1 MRKLF
6 IPLLLCSALE
16 ANEKNGFFIEAG
28 FETGLLEGTQ
38 TQEKNYT
45 TTQTTTKTTTNNYNY
60 LPLNSILQRATNL
73 FKDADISKLS
83 FSSLSP
89 VRASLDLSG
98 HLTIENFLPY
108 NLNNVKLSF
117 TDAQGNVI
125 DLGVIETLPKQSKIV
140 LSYQQFNETKQVFD
154 NIMEEQKKYYEK
166 EAERRKNKT
175 TSSVSE
181 TNREPSFT
189 FPTFEVLSTP
199 HSDPNTQRVFEA
211 LSKINTNLV
220 MKYSDTNNF
229 ESAKDKTEKFTAKTA
244 EEFTNLMLNMI
255 AVLDSQSWG
264 DAILN
269 APFEFTDNK
278 QSGECTNKGDS
289 NDNCVYPQKNGLVK
303 SNVDKKYVLDKQ
315 SIVNN
320 FRGKTDLDVSLL
332 NGAGVDGL
340 GSNTTPTNNDD
351 GKNYG
356 QLAVVA
362 SALNPQKLFGT
373 DYKTINLADLRA
385 ILHEFSHTK
394 GYTHNGNMTYQRVPV
409 VGSNGQQEKKDD
421 GALKD
426 SDGLPYNVCSLYGGQ
441 GQPSFPSNYPN
452 SIYHN
457 CADVPAGFLG
467 VTAAV
472 WQQLINQNALP
483 INFANLNSQTNYNLN
498 ATLNTQDMANS
509 VIGTIQK
516 TLTATSTTTT
526 TSYHHSKS
534 LQRFR
539 SPLLGI
545 NVKIGYQNY
554 FNDFIGLA
562 YYGIIKYNY
571 AKAANQKVQQ
581 LSYGGGIDL
590 LLDFITTY
598 SNKNSPTGIQTR
610 RNFSSSF
617 GIFGGL
623 RGLYNSYYALNKVK
637 GSGNLDAATGLNYRY
652 KHSKYSVGISIP
664 LIQRKA
670 SVISSGS
677 DYTNSFVFNE
687 GASHFKVF
695 FNYGWV
701 F

>member
-6 IPLLLCSALE
+6 IPLLLFSALE

-38 TQEKNYT
+38 TQEKRH
-45 TTQTTTKTTTNNYNY
+45 TTTKNTYGTYDY
-60 LPLNSILQRATNL
+60 LPTDTILKRAANL
-73 FKDADISKLS
+73 FTNAEAISKLK

-89 VRASLDLSG
+89 VRVLYMYNG
-98 HLTIENFLPY
+98 QLTIENFLPY
-108 NLNNVKLSF
+108 NLSNVKLSF
-117 TDAQGNVI
+117 KDAQGNVI
-125 DLGVIETLPKQSKIV
+125 DLGVIETIPKHSKIV
-140 LSYQQFNETKQVFD
+140 LPGEAFD
-154 NIMEEQKKYYEK
+154 SLK
-166 EAERRKNKT
+166 EAFDKIGLYTFFLPKIEA
-175 TSSVSE
+175 TSTSI
-181 TNREPSFT
+181 
-189 FPTFEVLSTP
+189 
-199 HSDPNTQRVFEA
+199 SDANTQRVFET
-211 LSKINTNLV
+211 LNKIKTNLV
-220 MKYSDTNNF
+220 VNYRNENKF
-229 ESAKDKTEKFTAKTA
+229 KDHENHWEAFTPQTA

-269 APFEFTDNK
+269 APFEFT
-278 QSGECTNKGDS
+278 NKGGGEECDTS
-289 NDNCVYPQKNGLVK
+289 KENDCVNPGTNGLVNSQNK
-303 SNVDKKYVLDKQ
+303 SYVLNKQ
-315 SIVNN
+315 DIVNK
-320 FRGKTDLDVSLL
+320 FRNKADLDVVVLKDS
-332 NGAGVDGL
+332 GVVGL
-340 GSNTTPTNNDD
+340 GSDITPSNNDD
-351 GKNYG
+351 GKHYG
-356 QLAVVA
+356 QLGVVA
-362 SALNPQKLFGT
+362 SALDPKKLFGN
-373 DYKTINLADLRA
+373 DLKTIKLEDLRT

-409 VGSNGQQEKKDD
+409 MKDGQVEKDNNGKP
-421 GALKD
+421 KD
-426 SDGLPYNVCSLYGGQ
+426 SDGLTYNVCSLYGGSN
-441 GQPSFPSNYPN
+441 QPAFPSNYPN

-483 INFANLNSQTNYNLN
+483 INYANLGSQTNYNLN
-498 ATLNTQDMANS
+498 ASLNTQDLANS
-509 VIGTIQK
+509 MLNTIQK
-516 TLTATSTTTT
+516 TFVTSSVTNHY
-526 TSYHHSKS
+526 SSS
-534 LQRFR
+534 ASQSFR
-539 SPLLGI
+539 SPILGV
-545 NVKIGYQNY
+545 NAKIGYQNY

-571 AKAANQKVQQ
+571 SKALNQKFQQ

-598 SNKNSPTGIQTR
+598 SNKNNPTGVQTK

-623 RGLYNSYYALNKVK
+623 RGLYNSYYVLNKVK
-637 GSGNLDAATGLNYRY
+637 GSGNLDVATGLNYRY

-670 SVISSGS
+670 SVVSSGS

>member
-6 IPLLLCSALE
+6 IPLLLFSALE

-38 TQEKNYT
+38 TQEKRH
-45 TTQTTTKTTTNNYNY
+45 TTTKNTYATYNY
-60 LPLNSILQRATNL
+60 LPTDAVLKRAANL
-73 FKDADISKLS
+73 FTDAKSISQLT

-89 VRASLDLSG
+89 VRASASMLNGS
-98 HLTIENFLPY
+98 LTIENFLPY
-108 NLNNVKLSF
+108 NLNNVKLSLK
-117 TDAQGNVI
+117 DAQGNTI
-125 DLGVIETLPKQSKIV
+125 DLGVIETIPKHSKIV
-140 LSYQQFNETKQVFD
+140 LPEKLFDGLKQIGPYIFQQIEVSSTQV
-154 NIMEEQKKYYEK
+154 
-166 EAERRKNKT
+166 
-175 TSSVSE
+175 
-181 TNREPSFT
+181 
-189 FPTFEVLSTP
+189 
-199 HSDPNTQRVFEA
+199 SDTNTQRVFET
-211 LSKINTNLV
+211 LNNIKTNLV
-220 MKYSDTNNF
+220 MKYLDNNPF
-229 ESAKDKTEKFTAKTA
+229 ANTCGNQNKNDCWQNFTPQTA

-269 APFEFTDNK
+269 APFEFTNK
-278 QSGECTNKGDS
+278 GGGGECDTSKENE
-289 NDNCVYPQKNGLVK
+289 CVNPGTNGLVNSQNK
-303 SNVDKKYVLDKQ
+303 SYVLNKQ
-315 SIVNN
+315 DIVNK
-320 FRGKTDLDVSLL
+320 FRNKADLDVVILKDS
-332 NGAGVDGL
+332 GVVGL
-340 GSNTTPTNNDD
+340 GSDITPSNNDD
-351 GKNYG
+351 GKHYG
-356 QLAVVA
+356 QLGVVA
-362 SALNPQKLFGT
+362 SALDPKKLFGN
-373 DYKTINLADLRA
+373 DLKTINLADLRT

-394 GYTHNGNMTYQRVPV
+394 GYTHNGNMTYQRVPT
-409 VGSNGQQEKKDD
+409 GQNENGKP
-421 GALKD
+421 KD
-426 SDGLPYNVCSLYGGQ
+426 SDGLPYNVCSLYGGSN
-441 GQPSFPSNYPN
+441 QPAFPSNYPN

-483 INFANLNSQTNYNLN
+483 INYANLGSQTNYNLN
-498 ATLNTQDMANS
+498 ASLNTQDLANS
-509 VIGTIQK
+509 MLGTIQK
-516 TLTATSTTTT
+516 TFVTSSVTNHY
-526 TSYHHSKS
+526 SSS
-534 LQRFR
+534 ASQSFR
-539 SPLLGI
+539 SPILGV
-545 NVKIGYQNY
+545 NAKIGYQNY

-571 AKAANQKVQQ
+571 SKALNQKFQQ

-598 SNKNSPTGIQTR
+598 SNKNSPIDIQTR

-623 RGLYNSYYALNKVK
+623 RGLYNSYYVLNKVK
-637 GSGNLDAATGLNYRY
+637 GSGNLDVATGLNYRY
-652 KHSKYSVGISIP
+652 KHSKYSVGISVP

-670 SVISSGS
+670 SVVSSGG

>member
-6 IPLLLCSALE
+6 IPLLLFSALE
-16 ANEKNGFFIEAG
+16 ANQKNGFFIEAG

-38 TQEKNYT
+38 TQEKRR
-45 TTQTTTKTTTNNYNY
+45 TTTKNTYATYNY
-60 LPLNSILQRATNL
+60 LPTDTILKRAANL
-73 FKDADISKLS
+73 FTDAKSISQLN

-89 VRASLDLSG
+89 VKVLYIG
-98 HLTIENFLPY
+98 GKLTMENFLPY
-108 NLNNVKLSF
+108 NLSNVKLSF

-125 DLGVIETLPKQSKIV
+125 DLGVIETIPKHSKIV
-140 LSYQQFNETKQVFD
+140 LPGEAFD
-154 NIMEEQKKYYEK
+154 SLK
-166 EAERRKNKT
+166 EAFDKIGPYTFFFPKFEAAST
-175 TSSVSE
+175 SVS
-181 TNREPSFT
+181 
-189 FPTFEVLSTP
+189 
-199 HSDPNTQRVFEA
+199 DANTQRVFET
-211 LSKINTNLV
+211 LNKIKTNLI
-220 MKYSDTNNF
+220 MKYSNENPNNF
-229 ESAKDKTEKFTAKTA
+229 NTCPYNNNGNTKNDCWQPFTPQTA

-255 AVLDSQSWG
+255 AVLDSQSWS

-269 APFEFTDNK
+269 APFEFTNSPTDCDNDPSK
-278 QSGECTNKGDS
+278 
-289 NDNCVYPQKNGLVK
+289 CVNPGTNGLVDSK
-303 SNVDKKYVLDKQ
+303 VDQQYVLNKQ
-315 SIVNN
+315 GIVNN
-320 FRGKTDLDVSLL
+320 FRKKIEID
-332 NGAGVDGL
+332 
-340 GSNTTPTNNDD
+340 
-351 GKNYG
+351 
-356 QLAVVA
+356 AVVLKNSGVVGLA
-362 SALNPQKLFGT
+362 NGYGNDGEYGTLGVEAYALEPTKLFGNNL
-373 DYKTINLADLRA
+373 KTINLADLRT
-385 ILHEFSHTK
+385 ILHEFSHAK
-394 GYTHNGNMTYQRVPV
+394 GYTHNGNMTYQRVPT
-409 VGSNGQQEKKDD
+409 GQNENGKP
-421 GALKD
+421 KD
-426 SDGLPYNVCSLYGGQ
+426 SDGLPYNVCSRFNGS
-441 GQPSFPSNYPN
+441 GQPAFPSNYPN

-483 INFANLNSQTNYNLN
+483 INYANLGSQTNYNLN
-498 ATLNTQDMANS
+498 ASLNTQDLANS
-509 VIGTIQK
+509 MLSTIQK
-516 TLTATSTTTT
+516 TFVTSSVTNHY
-526 TSYHHSKS
+526 SSS
-534 LQRFR
+534 ASQNFR
-539 SPLLGI
+539 SPILGV
-545 NVKIGYQNY
+545 NAKIGYQNY

-562 YYGIIKYNY
+562 YYGIVKYNY
-571 AKAANQKVQQ
+571 SKALNQKFQQ

-598 SNKNSPTGIQTR
+598 SNKNSPTGIQTK

-637 GSGNLDAATGLNYRY
+637 GSGNLDVATGLNYRY

>member
-38 TQEKNYT
+38 TQEKRH
-45 TTQTTTKTTTNNYNY
+45 TTTKNTYATYNY
-60 LPLNSILQRATNL
+60 LPTDAVLKRAANL
-73 FKDADISKLS
+73 FTDAKSISQLN

-89 VRASLDLSG
+89 VKVLYIG
-98 HLTIENFLPY
+98 GKLTIENFLPY
-108 NLNNVKLSF
+108 NLSNVKLSF
-117 TDAQGNVI
+117 TDAQGNMI
-125 DLGVIETLPKQSKIV
+125 DLGVIETIPKHSKIV
-140 LSYQQFNETKQVFD
+140 LPGEAFD
-154 NIMEEQKKYYEK
+154 SLK
-166 EAERRKNKT
+166 EAFDKIDPYTFFFPKFEA
-175 TSSVSE
+175 TSTSVS
-181 TNREPSFT
+181 
-189 FPTFEVLSTP
+189 
-199 HSDPNTQRVFEA
+199 DANTQRVFET
-211 LSKINTNLV
+211 LNKIKTNLI
-220 MKYSDTNNF
+220 MKYSNENPSNFNTCPYNNNGNT
-229 ESAKDKTEKFTAKTA
+229 KNDCWQPFTPQTA

-269 APFEFTDNK
+269 APFEFTNSSTDCDNDPSKCVNPGINGRVDSKVDQQYVLNK
-278 QSGECTNKGDS
+278 QG
-289 NDNCVYPQKNGLVK
+289 
-303 SNVDKKYVLDKQ
+303 
-315 SIVNN
+315 IVNN
-320 FRGKTDLDVSLL
+320 FRKKIEID
-332 NGAGVDGL
+332 
-340 GSNTTPTNNDD
+340 
-351 GKNYG
+351 
-356 QLAVVA
+356 AVVLKNSGVVGLA
-362 SALNPQKLFGT
+362 NGYGNDGEYGTLGVEAYALEPKKLFGNNL
-373 DYKTINLADLRA
+373 KTINLADLRT

-394 GYTHNGNMTYQRVPV
+394 GYGHNGNMTYQRVPT
-409 VGSNGQQEKKDD
+409 GQNENGKP
-421 GALKD
+421 KD
-426 SDGLPYNVCSLYGGQ
+426 SDGLPYNVCSLYGRQ
-441 GQPSFPSNYPN
+441 GQSAFPSNYPN

-498 ATLNTQDMANS
+498 ASLNTQDLANS
-509 VIGTIQK
+509 MLSTIQK
-516 TLTATSTTTT
+516 TFVTSSVTNHYF
-526 TSYHHSKS
+526 SSAS
-534 LQRFR
+534 QSFR
-539 SPLLGI
+539 SPILGV
-545 NVKIGYQNY
+545 NAKIGYQNY

-590 LLDFITTY
+590 LVDFITTY
-598 SNKNSPTGIQTR
+598 SNKNNPIDIQTR

-637 GSGNLDAATGLNYRY
+637 GSGNLDVATGLNYRY

-670 SVISSGS
+670 NIVSSNG

>member
-38 TQEKNYT
+38 TQEKRHA
-45 TTQTTTKTTTNNYNY
+45 TTKNTYATYNY
-60 LPLNSILQRATNL
+60 LPTDTILKRAANL
-73 FKDADISKLS
+73 FTDAKSISQLN

-89 VRASLDLSG
+89 VKVLYIG
-98 HLTIENFLPY
+98 GKLTIENFLPY
-108 NLNNVKLSF
+108 NLSNVKLSF
-117 TDAQGNVI
+117 TDAQGNII
-125 DLGVIETLPKQSKIV
+125 DLGVIETIPKHSKIV
-140 LSYQQFNETKQVFD
+140 LPGEAFD
-154 NIMEEQKKYYEK
+154 SLK
-166 EAERRKNKT
+166 EAFDKIGPYTFFLPKFEA
-175 TSSVSE
+175 TSTSVS
-181 TNREPSFT
+181 
-189 FPTFEVLSTP
+189 
-199 HSDPNTQRVFEA
+199 DANTQRVFET
-211 LSKINTNLV
+211 LNKIKTNLI
-220 MKYSDTNNF
+220 MKYSNENPSNFNTCPYNNNGNT
-229 ESAKDKTEKFTAKTA
+229 KNDCWQPFTPQTA

-269 APFEFTDNK
+269 APFEFTNSPTDCDNDPSK
-278 QSGECTNKGDS
+278 CVNPGINGRVDS
-289 NDNCVYPQKNGLVK
+289 K
-303 SNVDKKYVLDKQ
+303 VDQKYVLNKQ
-315 SIVNN
+315 GIVNN
-320 FRGKTDLDVSLL
+320 FRKKIEID
-332 NGAGVDGL
+332 
-340 GSNTTPTNNDD
+340 
-351 GKNYG
+351 
-356 QLAVVA
+356 AVVLKNSGVVGLA
-362 SALNPQKLFGT
+362 NGYGNDGEYGTLGVEAYALDPTKLFGNNL
-373 DYKTINLADLRA
+373 KTINLEDLRT

-394 GYTHNGNMTYQRVPV
+394 GYTHNGNMTYQRVPT
-409 VGSNGQQEKKDD
+409 GQNENGKP
-421 GALKD
+421 KD

-441 GQPSFPSNYPN
+441 GQSAFPSNYPN

-483 INFANLNSQTNYNLN
+483 INFANLGGQTNYNLN
-498 ATLNTQDMANS
+498 ASLNTQDLANS
-509 VIGTIQK
+509 MLSTIQK
-516 TLTATSTTTT
+516 TFVTSSVTNHY
-526 TSYHHSKS
+526 SSSASQNFKS
-534 LQRFR
+534 
-539 SPLLGI
+539 PILGV
-545 NVKIGYQNY
+545 NAKIGYQNY

-590 LLDFITTY
+590 LVDFITTY
-598 SNKNSPTGIQTR
+598 SNKNNPIDIQTR

-637 GSGNLDAATGLNYRY
+637 GSGNLDVATGLNYRY

-670 SVISSGS
+670 SIVSNNG
-677 DYTNSFVFNE
+677 DYTNSLVFNE

>member
-6 IPLLLCSALE
+6 TSFLLFSALE

-38 TQEKNYT
+38 TQEKRH
-45 TTQTTTKTTTNNYNY
+45 TTTKNTYATYNY
-60 LPLNSILQRATNL
+60 LPTDTILKRAANL
-73 FKDADISKLS
+73 FTDAKSISQLN

-89 VRASLDLSG
+89 VKVLYISG
-98 HLTIENFLPY
+98 KLTIENFLPY
-108 NLNNVKLSF
+108 NLSNVKLSF

-125 DLGVIETLPKQSKIV
+125 DLGVIETIPKHSKIV
-140 LSYQQFNETKQVFD
+140 LPGEAFD
-154 NIMEEQKKYYEK
+154 SLK
-166 EAERRKNKT
+166 EAFDKIDPYTFFFPKFEA
-175 TSSVSE
+175 TSTSVS
-181 TNREPSFT
+181 
-189 FPTFEVLSTP
+189 
-199 HSDPNTQRVFEA
+199 DANTQRVFET
-211 LSKINTNLV
+211 LNKIKTNLI
-220 MKYSDTNNF
+220 MKYSSENPNNF
-229 ESAKDKTEKFTAKTA
+229 NTCPYNNNGNTKNDCWQPFTPQTA

-269 APFEFTDNK
+269 APFEFTNSSTDCDNDPSKCVNPGINGRVDSKVDQQYVLNK
-278 QSGECTNKGDS
+278 QG
-289 NDNCVYPQKNGLVK
+289 
-303 SNVDKKYVLDKQ
+303 
-315 SIVNN
+315 IVNN
-320 FRGKTDLDVSLL
+320 FRKKIEID
-332 NGAGVDGL
+332 
-340 GSNTTPTNNDD
+340 
-351 GKNYG
+351 
-356 QLAVVA
+356 AVVLKNSGVVGLA
-362 SALNPQKLFGT
+362 NGYGNDGEYGTLGVEAYALEPTKLFGNNL
-373 DYKTINLADLRA
+373 KTINLEDLRT

-394 GYTHNGNMTYQRVPV
+394 GYTHNGNMTYQRVPT
-409 VGSNGQQEKKDD
+409 GQNENGKP
-421 GALKD
+421 KD

-441 GQPSFPSNYPN
+441 GQSAFPSNYPN

-483 INFANLNSQTNYNLN
+483 INFANLGSQTNYNLN
-498 ATLNTQDMANS
+498 ASLNTQDLANS
-509 VIGTIQK
+509 MLSTIQK
-516 TLTATSTTTT
+516 TFVTSSVTNHYF
-526 TSYHHSKS
+526 SSAS
-534 LQRFR
+534 QSFR
-539 SPLLGI
+539 SPILGV
-545 NVKIGYQNY
+545 NAKIGYQNY

-571 AKAANQKVQQ
+571 AKATNQKVQQ

-590 LLDFITTY
+590 LVDFITTY
-598 SNKNSPTGIQTR
+598 SNKNNPIDIQTR

-637 GSGNLDAATGLNYRY
+637 GSGNLDVATGLNYRY

-670 SVISSGS
+670 SIVSSNG

>member
-6 IPLLLCSALE
+6 IPLLLFSALE

-38 TQEKNYT
+38 TQEKRH
-45 TTQTTTKTTTNNYNY
+45 TTTKNTYATYSY
-60 LPLNSILQRATNL
+60 LPTDSVLKRAANL
-73 FKDADISKLS
+73 FTDAKSISQLN

-89 VRASLDLSG
+89 VKVLYIG
-98 HLTIENFLPY
+98 GKLTIENFLPY
-108 NLNNVKLSF
+108 NLSNVKLSF

-125 DLGVIETLPKQSKIV
+125 DLGVIETIPKHSKIV
-140 LSYQQFNETKQVFD
+140 LPGEAFD
-154 NIMEEQKKYYEK
+154 SLK
-166 EAERRKNKT
+166 EAFDKIGPYTFFLPKFEA
-175 TSSVSE
+175 TSTSI
-181 TNREPSFT
+181 
-189 FPTFEVLSTP
+189 
-199 HSDPNTQRVFEA
+199 SDTNTQRVFET
-211 LSKINTNLV
+211 LNKIKTNLV
-220 MKYSDTNNF
+220 VNYRNENKF
-229 ESAKDKTEKFTAKTA
+229 KDHENHWEAFTPQTA

-269 APFEFTDNK
+269 APFEFTNSSTDCDSDPSKCVNPGVNGVVNSQNKSYVLNK
-278 QSGECTNKGDS
+278 QD
-289 NDNCVYPQKNGLVK
+289 
-303 SNVDKKYVLDKQ
+303 
-315 SIVNN
+315 IVNK
-320 FRGKTDLDVSLL
+320 FRNKADLDVIVLKDS
-332 NGAGVDGL
+332 GVVGL
-340 GSNTTPTNNDD
+340 GSDITPSNNDD
-351 GKNYG
+351 GKHYG
-356 QLAVVA
+356 QLGVVA
-362 SALNPQKLFGT
+362 SALDPKKLFGNNL
-373 DYKTINLADLRA
+373 KTINLEDLRT

-394 GYTHNGNMTYQRVPV
+394 GYGHNGNMTYQRVPT
-409 VGSNGQQEKKDD
+409 GQNENGKP
-421 GALKD
+421 KD
-426 SDGLPYNVCSLYGGQ
+426 SDGLPYNVCSLYGGSN
-441 GQPSFPSNYPN
+441 QPAFPSNYPN

-483 INFANLNSQTNYNLN
+483 IDYANLSTQKNYNLN
-498 ATLNTQDMANS
+498 ASLNTQDLANS
-509 VIGTIQK
+509 MLSTIQK
-516 TLTATSTTTT
+516 TFVTSSVTNHYF
-526 TSYHHSKS
+526 SSAS
-534 LQRFR
+534 QSFR
-539 SPLLGI
+539 SPILGV
-545 NVKIGYQNY
+545 NAKIGYQNY

-562 YYGIIKYNY
+562 YYGIVKYNY
-571 AKAANQKVQQ
+571 SKALNQKVQQ

-598 SNKNSPTGIQTR
+598 SNKNSPIGIQTK

-623 RGLYNSYYALNKVK
+623 RGLYNSYYVLNKVK
-637 GSGNLDAATGLNYRY
+637 GSGNLDVATGLNYRY

-670 SVISSGS
+670 SVVSSGS

>member
-1 MRKLF
+1 MKKLF
-6 IPLLLCSALE
+6 IPLLLFSALE

-38 TQEKNYT
+38 TQEKRH
-45 TTQTTTKTTTNNYNY
+45 TTTKNTYATYSY
-60 LPLNSILQRATNL
+60 LPIDTILKRAANL
-73 FKDADISKLS
+73 FTDAKSISQLS

-89 VRASLDLSG
+89 VKVLYIG
-98 HLTIENFLPY
+98 GKLTIENFLPY
-108 NLNNVKLSF
+108 NLSNVKLSF

-125 DLGVIETLPKQSKIV
+125 DLGVIETIPKHSKIV
-140 LSYQQFNETKQVFD
+140 LPGEAFD
-154 NIMEEQKKYYEK
+154 SLK
-166 EAERRKNKT
+166 EAFDKIGPYTFFLPKFEA
-175 TSSVSE
+175 TSTSVS
-181 TNREPSFT
+181 
-189 FPTFEVLSTP
+189 
-199 HSDPNTQRVFEA
+199 DANTQRVFET
-211 LSKINTNLV
+211 LNKIKTNLI
-220 MKYSDTNNF
+220 MKYSNENPSNFNTCPYNNNGNI
-229 ESAKDKTEKFTAKTA
+229 KNDCWQNFTPQTA

-269 APFEFTDNK
+269 APFEFTNSPTDCDNDPSKCVNPGVNGRVDSKVDQQYVLNK
-278 QSGECTNKGDS
+278 QG
-289 NDNCVYPQKNGLVK
+289 
-303 SNVDKKYVLDKQ
+303 
-315 SIVNN
+315 IINN
-320 FRGKTDLDVSLL
+320 FRKKIEID
-332 NGAGVDGL
+332 
-340 GSNTTPTNNDD
+340 
-351 GKNYG
+351 
-356 QLAVVA
+356 AVVLKNSGVVGLA
-362 SALNPQKLFGT
+362 NGYGNDGEYGTLGVEAYALDPKKLFGN
-373 DYKTINLADLRA
+373 DLKTINLEDLRT

-394 GYTHNGNMTYQRVPV
+394 GYGHNGNMTYQRVPT
-409 VGSNGQQEKKDD
+409 GQNENGKP
-421 GALKD
+421 KD
-426 SDGLPYNVCSLYGGQ
+426 SDGLPYNVCSLYGGSNQ
-441 GQPSFPSNYPN
+441 STFPSNYPN

-483 INFANLNSQTNYNLN
+483 INYANLGSQTNYNLN
-498 ATLNTQDMANS
+498 ASLNTQDLANS
-509 VIGTIQK
+509 MLNTIQK
-516 TLTATSTTTT
+516 TFITSSVTNHYF
-526 TSYHHSKS
+526 SSAS
-534 LQRFR
+534 QSFR
-539 SPLLGI
+539 SPILGV
-545 NVKIGYQNY
+545 NAKIGYQNY

-571 AKAANQKVQQ
+571 SKALNQKFQQ

-590 LLDFITTY
+590 LVDFITTY

-610 RNFSSSF
+610 KNFSSSF

-623 RGLYNSYYALNKVK
+623 RGLYNSYYVLNKVK
-637 GSGNLDAATGLNYRY
+637 GSGNLDVATGLNYRY

-670 SVISSGS
+670 SVVSSGG

>member
-6 IPLLLCSALE
+6 IPLLLFSALE

-38 TQEKNYT
+38 TQEKRH
-45 TTQTTTKTTTNNYNY
+45 TTTKNTYATYNY
-60 LPLNSILQRATNL
+60 LPTDTILKRAANL
-73 FKDADISKLS
+73 FTDAKSISQLN

-89 VRASLDLSG
+89 VKVLYIG
-98 HLTIENFLPY
+98 GQLTIENFLPY

-125 DLGVIETLPKQSKIV
+125 DLGVIETIPKHSKIV
-140 LSYQQFNETKQVFD
+140 LPGEAFD
-154 NIMEEQKKYYEK
+154 SLK
-166 EAERRKNKT
+166 EAFDKIGPYTFFFPKFEA
-175 TSSVSE
+175 TSTSVSD
-181 TNREPSFT
+181 T
-189 FPTFEVLSTP
+189 
-199 HSDPNTQRVFEA
+199 NTQRVFET
-211 LSKINTNLV
+211 LNNIKTNLI
-220 MKYSDTNNF
+220 MKYSNENPSNFNTCPYNNNGNT
-229 ESAKDKTEKFTAKTA
+229 KNDCWQNFTPKTA

-269 APFEFTDNK
+269 APFEFTNSSTDCDNDPSK
-278 QSGECTNKGDS
+278 
-289 NDNCVYPQKNGLVK
+289 CVNPGTNGLVDSK
-303 SNVDKKYVLDKQ
+303 VDQQYVLNKQ
-315 SIVNN
+315 GIVNN
-320 FRGKTDLDVSLL
+320 FRKKIEID
-332 NGAGVDGL
+332 
-340 GSNTTPTNNDD
+340 
-351 GKNYG
+351 
-356 QLAVVA
+356 AVVLKNSGVVGLA
-362 SALNPQKLFGT
+362 NGYGNDGEYGTLGVEAYALEPQKLFS
-373 DYKTINLADLRA
+373 DNLKTINLADLRT

-394 GYTHNGNMTYQRVPV
+394 GYGHNGNMTYQRVPT
-409 VGSNGQQEKKDD
+409 GQNENGKP
-421 GALKD
+421 KD
-426 SDGLPYNVCSLYGGQ
+426 SDGLPYNVCSLYGKSN
-441 GQPSFPSNYPN
+441 QPAFPSNYPN

-498 ATLNTQDMANS
+498 ASLNTQDLANS
-509 VIGTIQK
+509 MLSTIQK
-516 TLTATSTTTT
+516 TFVTSSVTNHY
-526 TSYHHSKS
+526 SSS
-534 LQRFR
+534 ASQNFR
-539 SPLLGI
+539 SPILGV
-545 NVKIGYQNY
+545 NAKIGYQNY

-571 AKAANQKVQQ
+571 AKASSEKVQQ

-623 RGLYNSYYALNKVK
+623 RGLYNSYYVLNKVK
-637 GSGNLDAATGLNYRY
+637 GSGNLDVATGLNYRY

-670 SVISSGS
+670 SVVSSGG

>member
-38 TQEKNYT
+38 TQEKRH
-45 TTQTTTKTTTNNYNY
+45 TTTKNTYATYNY
-60 LPLNSILQRATNL
+60 LPTDTILKRAANL
-73 FKDADISKLS
+73 FTDAKSISQLK

-89 VRASLDLSG
+89 VRVLYMYNG
-98 HLTIENFLPY
+98 QLTIENFLPY
-108 NLNNVKLSF
+108 NLSNVKLSF

-125 DLGVIETLPKQSKIV
+125 DLGVIETIPKHSKIV
-140 LSYQQFNETKQVFD
+140 LPGDAFD
-154 NIMEEQKKYYEK
+154 SLK
-166 EAERRKNKT
+166 EAFDKIGPYTFFLPKFEA
-175 TSSVSE
+175 TSTSVS
-181 TNREPSFT
+181 
-189 FPTFEVLSTP
+189 
-199 HSDPNTQRVFEA
+199 DANTQRVFET
-211 LSKINTNLV
+211 LNKIKTNLI
-220 MKYSDTNNF
+220 MKYSSENPSNFNTCPYNNNGNT
-229 ESAKDKTEKFTAKTA
+229 KNDCWQPFTPQTA

-269 APFEFTDNK
+269 APFDFTNSSTDCDNDPSKCVNPGINGRVDSKVDQQYVLNK
-278 QSGECTNKGDS
+278 QG
-289 NDNCVYPQKNGLVK
+289 
-303 SNVDKKYVLDKQ
+303 
-315 SIVNN
+315 IVNN
-320 FRGKTDLDVSLL
+320 FRKKIEID
-332 NGAGVDGL
+332 
-340 GSNTTPTNNDD
+340 
-351 GKNYG
+351 
-356 QLAVVA
+356 AVVLKNSGVVGLA
-362 SALNPQKLFGT
+362 NGYGNDGEYGTLGVEAYALDPKKLFGNNL
-373 DYKTINLADLRA
+373 KTINLQDLRT

-394 GYTHNGNMTYQRVPV
+394 GYGHNGNMTYQRVPT
-409 VGSNGQQEKKDD
+409 GQNENGKP
-421 GALKD
+421 KD

-441 GQPSFPSNYPN
+441 GQSAFPSNYPN

-483 INFANLNSQTNYNLN
+483 INFANLGSQTNYNLN
-498 ATLNTQDMANS
+498 ASLNTQDLANS
-509 VIGTIQK
+509 MLNTIQK
-516 TLTATSTTTT
+516 TFVTSSVTNHYF
-526 TSYHHSKS
+526 SSAS
-534 LQRFR
+534 QNFR
-539 SPLLGI
+539 SPILGV
-545 NVKIGYQNY
+545 NAKIGYQNY

-590 LLDFITTY
+590 LVDFITTY
-598 SNKNSPTGIQTR
+598 SNKNSPIDIQTR

-637 GSGNLDAATGLNYRY
+637 GSGNLDVATGLNYRY

-670 SVISSGS
+670 SVVSSGG

>member
-6 IPLLLCSALE
+6 IPLLLFSALE

-38 TQEKNYT
+38 TQEKRH
-45 TTQTTTKTTTNNYNY
+45 TTTKNTYATYNY
-60 LPLNSILQRATNL
+60 LPTDTILKRAANL
-73 FKDADISKLS
+73 FTNAEAISKLK

-89 VRASLDLSG
+89 VRVLYMYNG
-98 HLTIENFLPY
+98 QLTIENFLPY
-108 NLNNVKLSF
+108 NLSNVKLSF

-125 DLGVIETLPKQSKIV
+125 DLGVIETIPKHSKIV
-140 LSYQQFNETKQVFD
+140 LPGEAFD
-154 NIMEEQKKYYEK
+154 SLKVDPYTLFLPKI
-166 EAERRKNKT
+166 EA
-175 TSSVSE
+175 TSTSVS
-181 TNREPSFT
+181 
-189 FPTFEVLSTP
+189 
-199 HSDPNTQRVFEA
+199 DANTQRVFET
-211 LSKINTNLV
+211 LNKIKTDLV
-220 MKYSDTNNF
+220 VNYRNENKF
-229 ESAKDKTEKFTAKTA
+229 KDHENHWEAFTPQTA

-269 APFEFTDNK
+269 APFDF
-278 QSGECTNKGDS
+278 TNKGGEECDTS
-289 NDNCVYPQKNGLVK
+289 KENECVNPGTNGRVN
-303 SNVDKKYVLDKQ
+303 SQNASYVLNKQ
-315 SIVNN
+315 DIVNK
-320 FRGKTDLDVSLL
+320 FRNKADLDVVVLKDS
-332 NGAGVDGL
+332 GVVGL
-340 GSNTTPTNNDD
+340 GSDITPSNNDD
-351 GKNYG
+351 GKHYG
-356 QLAVVA
+356 QLGVVA
-362 SALNPQKLFGT
+362 SALDPKKLFGNNL
-373 DYKTINLADLRA
+373 KTINLADLRT

-394 GYTHNGNMTYQRVPV
+394 GYGHNGNMTYQRVPT
-409 VGSNGQQEKKDD
+409 GQNENGKP
-421 GALKD
+421 KD

-441 GQPSFPSNYPN
+441 GQSAFPSNYPN

-483 INFANLNSQTNYNLN
+483 INFANLGSQTNYNLN
-498 ATLNTQDMANS
+498 ASLNTQDLANS
-509 VIGTIQK
+509 MLSTIQK
-516 TLTATSTTTT
+516 TFVTSSVTNHYFSS
-526 TSYHHSKS
+526 TS
-534 LQRFR
+534 QNFR
-539 SPLLGI
+539 SPILGV
-545 NVKIGYQNY
+545 NAKIGYQNY

-590 LLDFITTY
+590 LVDFITTY
-598 SNKNSPTGIQTR
+598 SNKNNPIDIQTR

-637 GSGNLDAATGLNYRY
+637 GSGNLDVATGLNYRY

-670 SVISSGS
+670 SIVSSNG

>member
-6 IPLLLCSALE
+6 TSFLLFSALE

-38 TQEKNYT
+38 TQE
-45 TTQTTTKTTTNNYNY
+45 QRRTTTKNTYATYNY
-60 LPLNSILQRATNL
+60 LPTDAVLKRAANL
-73 FKDADISKLS
+73 FTNAEAISKLK

-89 VRASLDLSG
+89 VRVLYMLNG
-98 HLTIENFLPY
+98 QLTIENFLPY
-108 NLNNVKLSF
+108 NLSNVKLSF

-125 DLGVIETLPKQSKIV
+125 DLGVIETIPKHSKIV
-140 LSYQQFNETKQVFD
+140 LPGEAFNSL
-154 NIMEEQKKYYEK
+154 K
-166 EAERRKNKT
+166 EAFDKIDPYTFFLPKIEA
-175 TSSVSE
+175 TSTSVS
-181 TNREPSFT
+181 
-189 FPTFEVLSTP
+189 
-199 HSDPNTQRVFEA
+199 DANTQRVFET
-211 LSKINTNLV
+211 LNKIKTDLV
-220 MKYSDTNNF
+220 VNYRNENKF
-229 ESAKDKTEKFTAKTA
+229 KDHENHWEAFTPQTA

-269 APFEFTDNK
+269 APFEFTNSSTDCDNDSSKCVNPGINGRVNSQNESYVLNK
-278 QSGECTNKGDS
+278 QD
-289 NDNCVYPQKNGLVK
+289 
-303 SNVDKKYVLDKQ
+303 
-315 SIVNN
+315 IVNK
-320 FRGKTDLDVSLL
+320 FRNKADLDVVVLKDS
-332 NGAGVDGL
+332 GVVGL
-340 GSNTTPTNNDD
+340 GSDITPSNNDD
-351 GKNYG
+351 GKHYG
-356 QLAVVA
+356 QLGVVA
-362 SALNPQKLFGT
+362 SALDPTKLFGN
-373 DYKTINLADLRA
+373 DLKTIKLEDLRT

-394 GYTHNGNMTYQRVPV
+394 GYGHNGNMTYQRVPT
-409 VGSNGQQEKKDD
+409 GQNENGKP
-421 GALKD
+421 KD

-441 GQPSFPSNYPN
+441 GQSAFPSNYPN

-483 INFANLNSQTNYNLN
+483 INFANLGSQTNYNLN
-498 ATLNTQDMANS
+498 ASLNTQDLANS
-509 VIGTIQK
+509 MLSTIQK
-516 TLTATSTTTT
+516 TFVTSSVTNHYFSS
-526 TSYHHSKS
+526 TS
-534 LQRFR
+534 QNFR
-539 SPLLGI
+539 SPILGV
-545 NVKIGYQNY
+545 NAKIGYQNY

-571 AKAANQKVQQ
+571 AKASSEKVQQ

-598 SNKNSPTGIQTR
+598 SNKNSPIDIQTR

-623 RGLYNSYYALNKVK
+623 RGLYNSYYVLNKVK
-637 GSGNLDAATGLNYRY
+637 GSGNLDVATGLNYRY

-670 SVISSGS
+670 SIVSSNG

>member
-6 IPLLLCSALE
+6 IPLLLFSALE

-38 TQEKNYT
+38 TQEKRH
-45 TTQTTTKTTTNNYNY
+45 TTTKNTYATYSY
-60 LPLNSILQRATNL
+60 LPTDSVLKRAANL
-73 FKDADISKLS
+73 FTDAKSISQLN

-89 VRASLDLSG
+89 VKVLYIG
-98 HLTIENFLPY
+98 GQLTIENFLPY
-108 NLNNVKLSF
+108 NLSNVKLSF

-125 DLGVIETLPKQSKIV
+125 DLGVIETIPKHSKIV
-140 LSYQQFNETKQVFD
+140 LPGEAFD
-154 NIMEEQKKYYEK
+154 SLK
-166 EAERRKNKT
+166 EAFDKIGPYTFFLPKFEA
-175 TSSVSE
+175 TSTSI
-181 TNREPSFT
+181 
-189 FPTFEVLSTP
+189 
-199 HSDPNTQRVFEA
+199 SDANTQRVFET
-211 LSKINTNLV
+211 LNNIKTNLI
-220 MKYSDTNNF
+220 MKYSNKNPSNFNTCPYNNNGNT
-229 ESAKDKTEKFTAKTA
+229 KNDCWQNFTPQTA

-269 APFEFTDNK
+269 APFEFTNKGGGGECDTSKENDCVNPGVNGRVDTKVDQQYILNK
-278 QSGECTNKGDS
+278 QG
-289 NDNCVYPQKNGLVK
+289 
-303 SNVDKKYVLDKQ
+303 
-315 SIVNN
+315 IINN
-320 FRGKTDLDVSLL
+320 FRKKIEID
-332 NGAGVDGL
+332 
-340 GSNTTPTNNDD
+340 
-351 GKNYG
+351 
-356 QLAVVA
+356 AVVLKNSGVVGLA
-362 SALNPQKLFGT
+362 NGYGNDGEYGTLGVEAYALEPKKLFGN
-373 DYKTINLADLRA
+373 DLKTINLEDLRT

-394 GYTHNGNMTYQRVPV
+394 GYGHNGNMTYQRVPT
-409 VGSNGQQEKKDD
+409 GQSENGKP
-421 GALKD
+421 KD
-426 SDGLPYNVCSLYGGQ
+426 SDGLPYNVCSLYGGSNQ
-441 GQPSFPSNYPN
+441 SAFPSNYPN

-483 INFANLNSQTNYNLN
+483 INYANLSAQTNYNLN
-498 ATLNTQDMANS
+498 ASLNTQDLANS
-509 VIGTIQK
+509 MLSTIQK
-516 TLTATSTTTT
+516 TFVTSSVTNHYF
-526 TSYHHSKS
+526 SSAS
-534 LQRFR
+534 QSFR
-539 SPLLGI
+539 SPILGV
-545 NVKIGYQNY
+545 NAKIGYQNY

-562 YYGIIKYNY
+562 YYGIVKYNY
-571 AKAANQKVQQ
+571 SKALNQKFQQ

-598 SNKNSPTGIQTR
+598 SNKNSPIGVQTR

-623 RGLYNSYYALNKVK
+623 RGLYNSYYVLNKVK
-637 GSGNLDAATGLNYRY
+637 GSGNLDVATGLNYRY

-670 SVISSGS
+670 SVVSSGS

>member
-6 IPLLLCSALE
+6 TSLLLFSALE

-38 TQEKNYT
+38 TQEKRH
-45 TTQTTTKTTTNNYNY
+45 TTTKNTYATYNY
-60 LPLNSILQRATNL
+60 LPTDAVLKRAANL
-73 FKDADISKLS
+73 FTDAKSISQLN

-89 VRASLDLSG
+89 VKVLYIG
-98 HLTIENFLPY
+98 GKLTIENFLPY
-108 NLNNVKLSF
+108 NLSNVKLSF

-125 DLGVIETLPKQSKIV
+125 DLGVIETIPKHSKIV
-140 LSYQQFNETKQVFD
+140 LPGEAFD
-154 NIMEEQKKYYEK
+154 SLK
-166 EAERRKNKT
+166 EAFDKIGPYTFFFPKFEA
-175 TSSVSE
+175 TSTSVS
-181 TNREPSFT
+181 
-189 FPTFEVLSTP
+189 
-199 HSDPNTQRVFEA
+199 DANTQRVFET
-211 LSKINTNLV
+211 LNKIKTNLI
-220 MKYSDTNNF
+220 MKYSNENPNNF
-229 ESAKDKTEKFTAKTA
+229 NTCPYNNNGNTKNDCWQPFTPQTA

-269 APFEFTDNK
+269 APFEFTNSSTDCDNDPSKCVNPGINGRVDSKVDQQYVLNK
-278 QSGECTNKGDS
+278 QG
-289 NDNCVYPQKNGLVK
+289 
-303 SNVDKKYVLDKQ
+303 
-315 SIVNN
+315 IVNN
-320 FRGKTDLDVSLL
+320 FRKKIEID
-332 NGAGVDGL
+332 
-340 GSNTTPTNNDD
+340 
-351 GKNYG
+351 
-356 QLAVVA
+356 AVVLKNSGVVGLA
-362 SALNPQKLFGT
+362 NGYGNDGEYGTLGVEAYALDPKKLFGNNL
-373 DYKTINLADLRA
+373 KTINLEDLRT

-394 GYTHNGNMTYQRVPV
+394 GYGHNGNMTYQRVPT
-409 VGSNGQQEKKDD
+409 GQNENGKP
-421 GALKD
+421 KD

-441 GQPSFPSNYPN
+441 GQSAFPSNYPN

-483 INFANLNSQTNYNLN
+483 INFANLGSQTNYNLN
-498 ATLNTQDMANS
+498 ASLNTQDLANS
-509 VIGTIQK
+509 MLSTIQK
-516 TLTATSTTTT
+516 TFVTSSVTNHYF
-526 TSYHHSKS
+526 SSAS
-534 LQRFR
+534 QSFR
-539 SPLLGI
+539 SPILGV
-545 NVKIGYQNY
+545 NAKIGYQNY

-590 LLDFITTY
+590 LVDFITTY
-598 SNKNSPTGIQTR
+598 SNKNNPIDIQTR

-637 GSGNLDAATGLNYRY
+637 GSGNLDVATGLNYRY

-670 SVISSGS
+670 SIVSSNG
-677 DYTNSFVFNE
+677 DYTNSLVFNE

>member
-1 MRKLF
+1 MKKLF
-6 IPLLLCSALE
+6 IPLLLFSTLE

-38 TQEKNYT
+38 TQEKRH
-45 TTQTTTKTTTNNYNY
+45 TTTKNTYATYNY
-60 LPLNSILQRATNL
+60 LPTDTILKRAANL
-73 FKDADISKLS
+73 FTDAKSISQLN

-89 VRASLDLSG
+89 VKVLYIG
-98 HLTIENFLPY
+98 GKLTIENFLPY
-108 NLNNVKLSF
+108 NLSNVKLSF

-125 DLGVIETLPKQSKIV
+125 DLGVIETIPKHSKIV
-140 LSYQQFNETKQVFD
+140 LPGEAFD
-154 NIMEEQKKYYEK
+154 SLK
-166 EAERRKNKT
+166 EAFDKIGPYTFFLPKFEA
-175 TSSVSE
+175 TSTSI
-181 TNREPSFT
+181 
-189 FPTFEVLSTP
+189 
-199 HSDPNTQRVFEA
+199 SDANTQRVFET
-211 LSKINTNLV
+211 LNKIKTNLI
-220 MKYSDTNNF
+220 MKYSNKNPNNF
-229 ESAKDKTEKFTAKTA
+229 NTCPYNNNGNTKNDCWQNFTPQTA

-269 APFEFTDNK
+269 APFEFTNSSTDCDNDSSKCVNPGVNGRVDSKVDQQYILNK
-278 QSGECTNKGDS
+278 QG
-289 NDNCVYPQKNGLVK
+289 
-303 SNVDKKYVLDKQ
+303 
-315 SIVNN
+315 IINN
-320 FRGKTDLDVSLL
+320 FRKKIEID
-332 NGAGVDGL
+332 
-340 GSNTTPTNNDD
+340 
-351 GKNYG
+351 
-356 QLAVVA
+356 AVVLKNSGVVGLA
-362 SALNPQKLFGT
+362 NGYGNDGEYGTLGVEAYALEPQKLFGNNL
-373 DYKTINLADLRA
+373 KTINLADLRT

-394 GYTHNGNMTYQRVPV
+394 GYGHNGNMTYQRVPV
-409 VGSNGQQEKKDD
+409 TKDGQVEKDNNGKP
-421 GALKD
+421 KD

-441 GQPSFPSNYPN
+441 GQSAFPSNYPN

-483 INFANLNSQTNYNLN
+483 IDYANLSAQTNYNLN
-498 ATLNTQDMANS
+498 ASLNTQDLANS
-509 VIGTIQK
+509 MLGTIQK
-516 TLTATSTTTT
+516 TFVTSSVTNHY
-526 TSYHHSKS
+526 SSS
-534 LQRFR
+534 ASQSFR
-539 SPLLGI
+539 SPILGV
-545 NVKIGYQNY
+545 NAKIGYQNY

-571 AKAANQKVQQ
+571 SKALNQKFQQ

-598 SNKNSPTGIQTR
+598 SNKNSPIGVQ

-623 RGLYNSYYALNKVK
+623 RGLYNSYYVLNKVK
-637 GSGNLDAATGLNYRY
+637 GSGNLDVATGLNYRY

-670 SVISSGS
+670 SVVSSGG

>member
-6 IPLLLCSALE
+6 IPLLLFSALE

-38 TQEKNYT
+38 TQEKRH
-45 TTQTTTKTTTNNYNY
+45 TTTKNTYATYNY
-60 LPLNSILQRATNL
+60 LPTDTILKRAANL
-73 FKDADISKLS
+73 FTDAKSISQLN

-89 VRASLDLSG
+89 VKVLYIG
-98 HLTIENFLPY
+98 GKLTIENFLPY
-108 NLNNVKLSF
+108 NLSNVKLSF
-117 TDAQGNVI
+117 TDAQGNTI
-125 DLGVIETLPKQSKIV
+125 DLGVIETIPKHSKIV
-140 LSYQQFNETKQVFD
+140 LPGEAFD
-154 NIMEEQKKYYEK
+154 SLK
-166 EAERRKNKT
+166 EAFDKIGPYTFFFPKFEA
-175 TSSVSE
+175 TSTSI
-181 TNREPSFT
+181 
-189 FPTFEVLSTP
+189 
-199 HSDPNTQRVFEA
+199 SDANTQRVFET
-211 LSKINTNLV
+211 LNKIKTNLV
-220 MKYSDTNNF
+220 MKYLDNNPF
-229 ESAKDKTEKFTAKTA
+229 ANTCGNQNKNDCWQNFTPQTA

-269 APFEFTDNK
+269 APFEFTNK
-278 QSGECTNKGDS
+278 GGGGECDTSKENE
-289 NDNCVYPQKNGLVK
+289 CVNPGTNGLVN
-303 SNVDKKYVLDKQ
+303 SQDAKKYVLKPQ
-315 SIVNN
+315 EIVDN
-320 FRGKTDLDVSLL
+320 FRSKTDL
-332 NGAGVDGL
+332 GVVVLKSSEVVGL
-340 GSNTTPTNNDD
+340 GSNITPSNNDD
-351 GKNYG
+351 GKHYG
-356 QLAVVA
+356 QLGVVA
-362 SALNPQKLFGT
+362 SALDPKKLFGN
-373 DYKTINLADLRA
+373 DLKTIKLEDLRT

-394 GYTHNGNMTYQRVPV
+394 GYTHNGNMTYQRVPT
-409 VGSNGQQEKKDD
+409 GQTENGKP
-421 GALKD
+421 KD
-426 SDGLPYNVCSLYGGQ
+426 SDGLPYNVCSRFNGSGQ
-441 GQPSFPSNYPN
+441 SAFPSNYPN

-483 INFANLNSQTNYNLN
+483 IDYANLNAQTNYNLN
-498 ATLNTQDMANS
+498 ASLNTQDLANS
-509 VIGTIQK
+509 MLSTIQK
-516 TLTATSTTTT
+516 TFVTSSVTNHYF
-526 TSYHHSKS
+526 SSAS
-534 LQRFR
+534 QSFR
-539 SPLLGI
+539 SPILGV
-545 NVKIGYQNY
+545 NAKIGYQNY

-562 YYGIIKYNY
+562 YYGIVKYNY
-571 AKAANQKVQQ
+571 SKALNQKFQQ

-598 SNKNSPTGIQTR
+598 SNKNSPTGIQTK

-623 RGLYNSYYALNKVK
+623 RGLYNSYYVLNKVK
-637 GSGNLDAATGLNYRY
+637 GSGNLDVATGLNYRY

>member
-6 IPLLLCSALE
+6 IPLLLFSALE

-38 TQEKNYT
+38 TQEKRH
-45 TTQTTTKTTTNNYNY
+45 TTTKNTYATYDY
-60 LPLNSILQRATNL
+60 LPTDTILKRAANL
-73 FKDADISKLS
+73 FTNAEAISKLK

-89 VRASLDLSG
+89 VRVLYMYNG
-98 HLTIENFLPY
+98 QLTIENFLPY

-117 TDAQGNVI
+117 KDAQGNTI
-125 DLGVIETLPKQSKIV
+125 DLGVIETIPKHSKIV
-140 LSYQQFNETKQVFD
+140 LPGEAFD
-154 NIMEEQKKYYEK
+154 SLKIDPYTLFLPKI
-166 EAERRKNKT
+166 EA
-175 TSSVSE
+175 TSTSI
-181 TNREPSFT
+181 
-189 FPTFEVLSTP
+189 
-199 HSDPNTQRVFEA
+199 SDTNTQRVFET
-211 LSKINTNLV
+211 LNKIKTDLV
-220 MKYSDTNNF
+220 VNYRNENKF
-229 ESAKDKTEKFTAKTA
+229 KDHENHWEAFTPQTA

-269 APFEFTDNK
+269 APFEFTNKGGGGECDTSKENDCVNPGTNGRVNSQNKSYVLNK
-278 QSGECTNKGDS
+278 QD
-289 NDNCVYPQKNGLVK
+289 
-303 SNVDKKYVLDKQ
+303 
-315 SIVNN
+315 IVNK
-320 FRGKTDLDVSLL
+320 FRNKADLDVVVLKDS
-332 NGAGVDGL
+332 GVVGL
-340 GSNTTPTNNDD
+340 GSDITPSNNDD
-351 GKNYG
+351 GKHYG
-356 QLAVVA
+356 QLGVVA
-362 SALNPQKLFGT
+362 SALDPKKLFGNNL
-373 DYKTINLADLRA
+373 KTINLEDLRT

-409 VGSNGQQEKKDD
+409 MKNGQVEKDNNGKP
-421 GALKD
+421 KD
-426 SDGLPYNVCSLYGGQ
+426 SDGLPYNVCSLYGGSNQ
-441 GQPSFPSNYPN
+441 SAFPSNYPN

-483 INFANLNSQTNYNLN
+483 INYANLSAQTNYNLN
-498 ATLNTQDMANS
+498 ASLNTQDLANS
-509 VIGTIQK
+509 MLSTIQK
-516 TLTATSTTTT
+516 TFVTSSVTNHYF
-526 TSYHHSKS
+526 SSAS
-534 LQRFR
+534 QSFR
-539 SPLLGI
+539 SPILGV
-545 NVKIGYQNY
+545 NAKIGYQNY

-562 YYGIIKYNY
+562 YYGIVKYNY
-571 AKAANQKVQQ
+571 SKALNQKVQQ

-598 SNKNSPTGIQTR
+598 SNKNSPIGVQTK

-623 RGLYNSYYALNKVK
+623 RGLYNSYYVLNKVK
-637 GSGNLDAATGLNYRY
+637 GSGNLDVATGLNYRY

>member
-6 IPLLLCSALE
+6 IPLLLFSALE

-38 TQEKNYT
+38 TQEKRH
-45 TTQTTTKTTTNNYNY
+45 TTTKNTYATYNY
-60 LPLNSILQRATNL
+60 LPTDTILKRAANL
-73 FKDADISKLS
+73 FTDAKSISQLN

-89 VRASLDLSG
+89 VKVLYIG
-98 HLTIENFLPY
+98 GQLTIENFLPY
-108 NLNNVKLSF
+108 NLSNVKLIF

-125 DLGVIETLPKQSKIV
+125 DLGVIETIPKHSKIV
-140 LSYQQFNETKQVFD
+140 LPGEAFD
-154 NIMEEQKKYYEK
+154 SLK
-166 EAERRKNKT
+166 EAFDKIGPYTFFLPKFEA
-175 TSSVSE
+175 TSTSI
-181 TNREPSFT
+181 
-189 FPTFEVLSTP
+189 
-199 HSDPNTQRVFEA
+199 SDANTQRVFET
-211 LSKINTNLV
+211 LNNIKTNLI
-220 MKYSDTNNF
+220 MKYSNENPSNFNTCPYNNNGNT
-229 ESAKDKTEKFTAKTA
+229 KNDCWQNFTPQTA

-269 APFEFTDNK
+269 APFEFTNSSTDCDSDPSKCVNPGVNGRVDSKVDQQYILNK
-278 QSGECTNKGDS
+278 QG
-289 NDNCVYPQKNGLVK
+289 
-303 SNVDKKYVLDKQ
+303 
-315 SIVNN
+315 IINN
-320 FRGKTDLDVSLL
+320 FRKKIEID
-332 NGAGVDGL
+332 
-340 GSNTTPTNNDD
+340 
-351 GKNYG
+351 
-356 QLAVVA
+356 AVVLKNSGVVGLA
-362 SALNPQKLFGT
+362 NGYGNDGEYGTLGVEAYALEPQKLFGN
-373 DYKTINLADLRA
+373 DLKTINLEDLRT

-409 VGSNGQQEKKDD
+409 TKDGQVENDNNGKP
-421 GALKD
+421 KD
-426 SDGLPYNVCSLYGGQ
+426 SDGLPYNVCSLYGKSD
-441 GQPSFPSNYPN
+441 QPAFPSNYPN

-483 INFANLNSQTNYNLN
+483 INYANLGSQTNYNLN
-498 ATLNTQDMANS
+498 ASLNTQDLANS
-509 VIGTIQK
+509 MLGTIQK
-516 TLTATSTTTT
+516 TFVTSSVTNHYF
-526 TSYHHSKS
+526 SSAS
-534 LQRFR
+534 QSFR
-539 SPLLGI
+539 SPILGV
-545 NVKIGYQNY
+545 NAKIGYQNY

-571 AKAANQKVQQ
+571 SKALNQKFQQ

-598 SNKNSPTGIQTR
+598 SNKNNPTGVQTR
-610 RNFSSSF
+610 KNFSSSF

-623 RGLYNSYYALNKVK
+623 RGLYNSYYVLNKVK
-637 GSGNLDAATGLNYRY
+637 GSGNLDVATGLNYRY

-670 SVISSGS
+670 SVVSSGS

-695 FNYGWV
+695 FNYGWI

>member
-6 IPLLLCSALE
+6 IPLLLFSALE
-16 ANEKNGFFIEAG
+16 SNEKNGFFIEAG

-38 TQEKNYT
+38 TQEKRH
-45 TTQTTTKTTTNNYNY
+45 TTTKNTYATYNY
-60 LPLNSILQRATNL
+60 LPTDTILKRAANL
-73 FKDADISKLS
+73 FTNTEAISKLK

-89 VRASLDLSG
+89 IRVLYMYNG
-98 HLTIENFLPY
+98 QLTIENFLPY
-108 NLNNVKLSF
+108 NLSNVKLSF

-125 DLGVIETLPKQSKIV
+125 DLGVIETIPKHSKIILPGEAFDSLKIDPYTLFLPKI
-140 LSYQQFNETKQVFD
+140 
-154 NIMEEQKKYYEK
+154 
-166 EAERRKNKT
+166 EA
-175 TSSVSE
+175 TSTSVS
-181 TNREPSFT
+181 
-189 FPTFEVLSTP
+189 
-199 HSDPNTQRVFEA
+199 DANTQRVFET
-211 LSKINTNLV
+211 LNKIKTNLV
-220 MKYSDTNNF
+220 VNYRNENKF
-229 ESAKDKTEKFTAKTA
+229 KDHENHWEAFTPQTA

-269 APFEFTDNK
+269 APFEFTNK
-278 QSGECTNKGDS
+278 GGGGECDTSKENE
-289 NDNCVYPQKNGLVK
+289 CVNPGTNGLVNSQNK
-303 SNVDKKYVLDKQ
+303 SYVLNKQ
-315 SIVNN
+315 DIVNK
-320 FRGKTDLDVSLL
+320 FRNKADLDVVVLKDS
-332 NGAGVDGL
+332 GVVGL
-340 GSNTTPTNNDD
+340 GSDITPSNNDD
-351 GKNYG
+351 GKHYG
-356 QLAVVA
+356 QLGVVA
-362 SALNPQKLFGT
+362 SALDPKKLFGN
-373 DYKTINLADLRA
+373 DLKTINLEDLRT

-394 GYTHNGNMTYQRVPV
+394 GYGHNGNMTYQRVPT
-409 VGSNGQQEKKDD
+409 GQNENGKP
-421 GALKD
+421 KD

-441 GQPSFPSNYPN
+441 GQSAFPSNYPN

-483 INFANLNSQTNYNLN
+483 IDYANLSAQTNYNLN
-498 ATLNTQDMANS
+498 ASLNTQDLANS
-509 VIGTIQK
+509 MLGTIQK
-516 TLTATSTTTT
+516 TFLTSSVTNHYTS
-526 TSYHHSKS
+526 SASQS
-534 LQRFR
+534 FR
-539 SPLLGI
+539 SPILGV
-545 NVKIGYQNY
+545 NAKIGYQNY

-571 AKAANQKVQQ
+571 AKAINQKVQQ
-581 LSYGGGIDL
+581 LSYGGGLDL

-598 SNKNSPTGIQTR
+598 SNKNSPIDIQTR

-623 RGLYNSYYALNKVK
+623 RGLYNSYYVLNKVK
-637 GSGNLDAATGLNYRY
+637 GSGNLDVATGLNYRY

-670 SVISSGS
+670 SVVSSGS

>member
-6 IPLLLCSALE
+6 IPLLLFSALE

-38 TQEKNYT
+38 TQE
-45 TTQTTTKTTTNNYNY
+45 QRHTTTKNTYATYNY
-60 LPLNSILQRATNL
+60 LPTDAVLKRAANL
-73 FKDADISKLS
+73 FTNAEAISKLK

-89 VRASLDLSG
+89 VRVLYMYNG
-98 HLTIENFLPY
+98 QLTIENFLPY

-117 TDAQGNVI
+117 TDAQGNII
-125 DLGVIETLPKQSKIV
+125 DLGVIETIPKHSKIV
-140 LSYQQFNETKQVFD
+140 LPGEAFD
-154 NIMEEQKKYYEK
+154 SLKKAFDKIDPYTFFFPKFE
-166 EAERRKNKT
+166 T
-175 TSSVSE
+175 TSTSI
-181 TNREPSFT
+181 
-189 FPTFEVLSTP
+189 
-199 HSDPNTQRVFEA
+199 SDANTQRVFET
-211 LSKINTNLV
+211 LNKIKTDLV
-220 MKYSDTNNF
+220 VNYRNENKF
-229 ESAKDKTEKFTAKTA
+229 KDHENHWEAFTPQTA

-269 APFEFTDNK
+269 APFDF
-278 QSGECTNKGDS
+278 TNKGGEECDTS
-289 NDNCVYPQKNGLVK
+289 KENECVNPGTNGRVN
-303 SNVDKKYVLDKQ
+303 SQNASYVLNKQ
-315 SIVNN
+315 DIVNK
-320 FRGKTDLDVSLL
+320 FRNKADLDVVVLKDS
-332 NGAGVDGL
+332 GVVGL
-340 GSNTTPTNNDD
+340 GSDITPSNNDD
-351 GKNYG
+351 GKHYG
-356 QLAVVA
+356 QLGVVA
-362 SALNPQKLFGT
+362 SALDPKKLFGNNL
-373 DYKTINLADLRA
+373 KTINLEDLRT

-394 GYTHNGNMTYQRVPV
+394 GYGHNGNMTYQRVPT
-409 VGSNGQQEKKDD
+409 GQNENGKP
-421 GALKD
+421 KD

-441 GQPSFPSNYPN
+441 GQSAFPSNYPN

-483 INFANLNSQTNYNLN
+483 INFANLGSQINYNLN
-498 ATLNTQDMANS
+498 ASLNTQDLANS
-509 VIGTIQK
+509 MLSTIQK
-516 TLTATSTTTT
+516 TFVTSSVTNHYF
-526 TSYHHSKS
+526 SSAS
-534 LQRFR
+534 QSFR
-539 SPLLGI
+539 SPILGV
-545 NVKIGYQNY
+545 NAKIGYQNY

-598 SNKNSPTGIQTR
+598 SNKNSPIDIQTR

-637 GSGNLDAATGLNYRY
+637 GSGNLDVATGLNYRY

-670 SVISSGS
+670 SIVSSNG

>member
-6 IPLLLCSALE
+6 IPLLLFSALE
-16 ANEKNGFFIEAG
+16 SNQKNGFFIEAG

-38 TQEKNYT
+38 TQEKRH
-45 TTQTTTKTTTNNYNY
+45 TTTKNTYATYDY
-60 LPLNSILQRATNL
+60 LPTDAVLKRAANL
-73 FKDADISKLS
+73 FTDAKSISQLN

-89 VRASLDLSG
+89 VKVLLIGDK
-98 HLTIENFLPY
+98 LTIENFLPY
-108 NLNNVKLSF
+108 NLSNVKLSF

-125 DLGVIETLPKQSKIV
+125 DLGVIETIPKHSKIV
-140 LSYQQFNETKQVFD
+140 LPWDAFD
-154 NIMEEQKKYYEK
+154 GLK
-166 EAERRKNKT
+166 EAFGKIDPYTFFLPKFEA
-175 TSSVSE
+175 TSTSVS
-181 TNREPSFT
+181 
-189 FPTFEVLSTP
+189 
-199 HSDPNTQRVFEA
+199 DANTQRVFET
-211 LSKINTNLV
+211 LNKIKTNLI
-220 MKYSDTNNF
+220 MKYSNEKPNNF
-229 ESAKDKTEKFTAKTA
+229 NTCPYNNNGNTKNDCWQPFTPQTA

-269 APFEFTDNK
+269 APFEFTNSSTDCDNNSSK
-278 QSGECTNKGDS
+278 CVNPGINGRVDS
-289 NDNCVYPQKNGLVK
+289 E
-303 SNVDKKYVLDKQ
+303 VDQKYVLNKQ
-315 SIVNN
+315 GIVNN
-320 FRGKTDLDVSLL
+320 FRKKIEID
-332 NGAGVDGL
+332 
-340 GSNTTPTNNDD
+340 
-351 GKNYG
+351 
-356 QLAVVA
+356 AVVLKNSGVVGLA
-362 SALNPQKLFGT
+362 NGYGNDGEYGTLGVEAYALEPQKLFGNNL
-373 DYKTINLADLRA
+373 KTINLEDLRT

-394 GYTHNGNMTYQRVPV
+394 GYGHNGNMTYQRVPT
-409 VGSNGQQEKKDD
+409 GQNENGKP
-421 GALKD
+421 KD

-441 GQPSFPSNYPN
+441 GQSAFPSNYPN

-483 INFANLNSQTNYNLN
+483 INFANLGSQTNYNLN
-498 ATLNTQDMANS
+498 TSLNTQDLANS
-509 VIGTIQK
+509 MLSTIQK
-516 TLTATSTTTT
+516 TFVTSSVTNHY
-526 TSYHHSKS
+526 SSS
-534 LQRFR
+534 ASQSFR
-539 SPLLGI
+539 SPILGV
-545 NVKIGYQNY
+545 NAKIGYQNY

-562 YYGIIKYNY
+562 YYGIVKYNY
-571 AKAANQKVQQ
+571 SKALNQKFQQ

-610 RNFSSSF
+610 KNFSSSF

-637 GSGNLDAATGLNYRY
+637 GSGNLDVATGLNYRY

>member
-6 IPLLLCSALE
+6 IPLLLFSALE

-38 TQEKNYT
+38 TQEKRH
-45 TTQTTTKTTTNNYNY
+45 TTTKNTYATYNY
-60 LPLNSILQRATNL
+60 LPTDAVLKRAANL
-73 FKDADISKLS
+73 FTDAKSISQLN

-89 VRASLDLSG
+89 VKVLYIG
-98 HLTIENFLPY
+98 GKLTIENFLPY
-108 NLNNVKLSF
+108 NLSNVKLSF

-125 DLGVIETLPKQSKIV
+125 DLGVIETIPKHSKIV
-140 LSYQQFNETKQVFD
+140 LPGEAFD
-154 NIMEEQKKYYEK
+154 SLK
-166 EAERRKNKT
+166 EAFDKIDPYTFFFPKFEA
-175 TSSVSE
+175 TSTSVS
-181 TNREPSFT
+181 
-189 FPTFEVLSTP
+189 
-199 HSDPNTQRVFEA
+199 DANTQRVFET
-211 LSKINTNLV
+211 LNKIKTNLI
-220 MKYSDTNNF
+220 MKYSNENPNNF
-229 ESAKDKTEKFTAKTA
+229 NTCPYNNNGNTKNDCWQPFTPQTA

-269 APFEFTDNK
+269 APFEFTNSSTDCDNDPSKCVNPGINGRVDSKVDQQYVLNK
-278 QSGECTNKGDS
+278 QG
-289 NDNCVYPQKNGLVK
+289 
-303 SNVDKKYVLDKQ
+303 
-315 SIVNN
+315 IVNN
-320 FRGKTDLDVSLL
+320 FRKKIEID
-332 NGAGVDGL
+332 
-340 GSNTTPTNNDD
+340 
-351 GKNYG
+351 
-356 QLAVVA
+356 AVVLKNSGVVGLA
-362 SALNPQKLFGT
+362 NGYGNDGEYGTLGVEAYALEPTKLFGNNL
-373 DYKTINLADLRA
+373 KTINLQDLRT

-394 GYTHNGNMTYQRVPV
+394 GYGHNGNMTYQRVPT
-409 VGSNGQQEKKDD
+409 GQNENGKP
-421 GALKD
+421 KD

-441 GQPSFPSNYPN
+441 GQSAFPSNYPN

-498 ATLNTQDMANS
+498 ASLNTQDLANS
-509 VIGTIQK
+509 MLSTIQK
-516 TLTATSTTTT
+516 TFVTSSVTNHYF
-526 TSYHHSKS
+526 SSAS
-534 LQRFR
+534 QSFR
-539 SPLLGI
+539 SPILGV
-545 NVKIGYQNY
+545 NAKIGYQNY

-590 LLDFITTY
+590 LVDFITTY

-637 GSGNLDAATGLNYRY
+637 GSGNLDVATGLNYRY

-670 SVISSGS
+670 SIVSSDG

>member
-38 TQEKNYT
+38 TQEKRH
-45 TTQTTTKTTTNNYNY
+45 TTTKNTYATYNY
-60 LPLNSILQRATNL
+60 LPTDAVLKRAANL
-73 FKDADISKLS
+73 FTDAKSISQLN

-89 VRASLDLSG
+89 VKVLYIG
-98 HLTIENFLPY
+98 GKLTIENFLPY

-117 TDAQGNVI
+117 TDAQGNII
-125 DLGVIETLPKQSKIV
+125 DLGVIETIPKHSKIV
-140 LSYQQFNETKQVFD
+140 LPGEAFD
-154 NIMEEQKKYYEK
+154 SLK
-166 EAERRKNKT
+166 EAFDKIDPYTFFFPKFEA
-175 TSSVSE
+175 TSTSVS
-181 TNREPSFT
+181 
-189 FPTFEVLSTP
+189 
-199 HSDPNTQRVFEA
+199 DANTQRVFET
-211 LSKINTNLV
+211 LNKIKTNLI
-220 MKYSDTNNF
+220 MKYSSENPSNFNTCPYNNNGNT
-229 ESAKDKTEKFTAKTA
+229 KNDCWQPFTPQTA

-269 APFEFTDNK
+269 APFDFTNSSTDCDNDPSKCVNPGINGRVDSKVDQQYVLNK
-278 QSGECTNKGDS
+278 QG
-289 NDNCVYPQKNGLVK
+289 
-303 SNVDKKYVLDKQ
+303 
-315 SIVNN
+315 IVNN
-320 FRGKTDLDVSLL
+320 FRKKIEID
-332 NGAGVDGL
+332 
-340 GSNTTPTNNDD
+340 
-351 GKNYG
+351 
-356 QLAVVA
+356 AVVLKNSGVVGLA
-362 SALNPQKLFGT
+362 NGYGNDGEYGTLGVEAYALEPTKLFGNNL
-373 DYKTINLADLRA
+373 KTINLADLRT

-394 GYTHNGNMTYQRVPV
+394 GYGHNGNMTYQRVPT
-409 VGSNGQQEKKDD
+409 GQNENGKP
-421 GALKD
+421 KD

-441 GQPSFPSNYPN
+441 GQSAFPSNYPN

-483 INFANLNSQTNYNLN
+483 INFANLGSQTNYNLN
-498 ATLNTQDMANS
+498 ASLNTQDLANS
-509 VIGTIQK
+509 MLSTIQK
-516 TLTATSTTTT
+516 TFVTSSVTNHYF
-526 TSYHHSKS
+526 SSAS
-534 LQRFR
+534 QNFR
-539 SPLLGI
+539 SPILGV
-545 NVKIGYQNY
+545 NTKIGYQNY

-590 LLDFITTY
+590 LVDFITTY
-598 SNKNSPTGIQTR
+598 SNKNNPIDIQTR

-623 RGLYNSYYALNKVK
+623 RGLYNSYYVLNKVK
-637 GSGNLDAATGLNYRY
+637 GSGNLDVATGLNYRY

-670 SVISSGS
+670 GIVSSNG
-677 DYTNSFVFNE
+677 DYTNSLVFNE

>member
-6 IPLLLCSALE
+6 IPLLLFSALE

-38 TQEKNYT
+38 TQEKRH
-45 TTQTTTKTTTNNYNY
+45 TTTKNTYATYNY
-60 LPLNSILQRATNL
+60 LPTDTILKRAANL
-73 FKDADISKLS
+73 FTNAEAISKLK

-89 VRASLDLSG
+89 VRVLYMYNG
-98 HLTIENFLPY
+98 QLTIENFLPY
-108 NLNNVKLSF
+108 NLSNVKLSF

-125 DLGVIETLPKQSKIV
+125 DLGVIETIPKHSKIV
-140 LSYQQFNETKQVFD
+140 LPGEAFNSLKVDPYTLFLPK
-154 NIMEEQKKYYEK
+154 I
-166 EAERRKNKT
+166 EA
-175 TSSVSE
+175 TSTSVS
-181 TNREPSFT
+181 
-189 FPTFEVLSTP
+189 
-199 HSDPNTQRVFEA
+199 DANTQRVFET
-211 LSKINTNLV
+211 LNKIKTDLV
-220 MKYSDTNNF
+220 VNYRNENKF
-229 ESAKDKTEKFTAKTA
+229 KDHENHWEAFTPQTA

-269 APFEFTDNK
+269 APFDF
-278 QSGECTNKGDS
+278 TNKGGEECDTS
-289 NDNCVYPQKNGLVK
+289 KENECVNPGTNGRVN
-303 SNVDKKYVLDKQ
+303 SQNASYVLNKQ
-315 SIVNN
+315 DIVNK
-320 FRGKTDLDVSLL
+320 FRNKADLDVVVLKDS
-332 NGAGVDGL
+332 GVVGL
-340 GSNTTPTNNDD
+340 GSDITPSNNDD
-351 GKNYG
+351 GKHYG
-356 QLAVVA
+356 QLGVVA
-362 SALNPQKLFGT
+362 SALDPKKLFGNNL
-373 DYKTINLADLRA
+373 KTINLEDLRT

-394 GYTHNGNMTYQRVPV
+394 GYTHNGNMTYQRVPT
-409 VGSNGQQEKKDD
+409 GQNENGKP
-421 GALKD
+421 KD

-441 GQPSFPSNYPN
+441 GQSAFPSNYPN

-483 INFANLNSQTNYNLN
+483 INFANLGSQTNYNLN
-498 ATLNTQDMANS
+498 ASLNTQDLANS
-509 VIGTIQK
+509 MLSTIQK
-516 TLTATSTTTT
+516 TFVTSSVTNHY
-526 TSYHHSKS
+526 SSS
-534 LQRFR
+534 ASQSFR
-539 SPLLGI
+539 SPILGV
-545 NVKIGYQNY
+545 NAKIGYQNY

-571 AKAANQKVQQ
+571 AKASSEKVQQ

-590 LLDFITTY
+590 LVDFITTY

-637 GSGNLDAATGLNYRY
+637 GSGNLDVATGLNYRY

-670 SVISSGS
+670 SIVSSNG

>member
-38 TQEKNYT
+38 TQEKRH
-45 TTQTTTKTTTNNYNY
+45 TTTKNTYATYNY
-60 LPLNSILQRATNL
+60 LPTDTILKRAANL
-73 FKDADISKLS
+73 FTDAKSISQLN

-89 VRASLDLSG
+89 VKVLYIG
-98 HLTIENFLPY
+98 GKLTIENFLPY
-108 NLNNVKLSF
+108 NLSNVKLSF

-125 DLGVIETLPKQSKIV
+125 DLGVIETIPKHSKIV
-140 LSYQQFNETKQVFD
+140 LPGEAFNSL
-154 NIMEEQKKYYEK
+154 K
-166 EAERRKNKT
+166 EAFDKIGPYTFFLPKFEA
-175 TSSVSE
+175 TSTSVS
-181 TNREPSFT
+181 
-189 FPTFEVLSTP
+189 
-199 HSDPNTQRVFEA
+199 DANTQRVFET
-211 LSKINTNLV
+211 LNKIKTNLI
-220 MKYSDTNNF
+220 MKYSSENPSNFNTCPYNNNGNT
-229 ESAKDKTEKFTAKTA
+229 KNDCWQPFTPQTA

-269 APFEFTDNK
+269 APFEFTNSPTDCDNDPSKCVNPGINGRVDSKVDQQYVLNK
-278 QSGECTNKGDS
+278 QG
-289 NDNCVYPQKNGLVK
+289 
-303 SNVDKKYVLDKQ
+303 
-315 SIVNN
+315 IVNN
-320 FRGKTDLDVSLL
+320 FRKKIEID
-332 NGAGVDGL
+332 
-340 GSNTTPTNNDD
+340 
-351 GKNYG
+351 
-356 QLAVVA
+356 AVVLKNSGVVGLA
-362 SALNPQKLFGT
+362 NGYGNDGEYGTLGVEAYALEPTKLFGNNL
-373 DYKTINLADLRA
+373 KTINLADLRT

-394 GYTHNGNMTYQRVPV
+394 GYGHNGNMTYQRVPT
-409 VGSNGQQEKKDD
+409 GQNENGKP
-421 GALKD
+421 KD
-426 SDGLPYNVCSLYGGQ
+426 SDGLPYNVCSLYGGSN
-441 GQPSFPSNYPN
+441 QPAFPSNYPN

-483 INFANLNSQTNYNLN
+483 INFANLDSQTNYNLN
-498 ATLNTQDMANS
+498 ASLNTQDLANS
-509 VIGTIQK
+509 MLSTIQK
-516 TLTATSTTTT
+516 TFVTSSVTNHYF
-526 TSYHHSKS
+526 SSAS
-534 LQRFR
+534 QNFR
-539 SPLLGI
+539 SPILGV
-545 NVKIGYQNY
+545 NAKIGYQNY

-598 SNKNSPTGIQTR
+598 SNKNSPIGIQTR

-670 SVISSGS
+670 RVVSSDG
-677 DYTNSFVFNE
+677 DYTNSLVFNE

>member
-38 TQEKNYT
+38 TQEKRH
-45 TTQTTTKTTTNNYNY
+45 TTTKNTYATYNY
-60 LPLNSILQRATNL
+60 LPTDTILKRAANL
-73 FKDADISKLS
+73 FTDAKSISQLN

-89 VRASLDLSG
+89 VKVLYIG
-98 HLTIENFLPY
+98 GKLTIENFLPY

-117 TDAQGNVI
+117 TDAQGNMI
-125 DLGVIETLPKQSKIV
+125 DLGVIETIPKHSKIV
-140 LSYQQFNETKQVFD
+140 LPGEAFD
-154 NIMEEQKKYYEK
+154 SLK
-166 EAERRKNKT
+166 EAFDKIDPYTFFLPKFEA
-175 TSSVSE
+175 TSTSVS
-181 TNREPSFT
+181 
-189 FPTFEVLSTP
+189 
-199 HSDPNTQRVFEA
+199 DANTQRVFET
-211 LSKINTNLV
+211 LNKIKTNLI
-220 MKYSDTNNF
+220 MKYSNENPSNFNTCPYNNNGNT
-229 ESAKDKTEKFTAKTA
+229 KNDCWQPFTPQTA

-269 APFEFTDNK
+269 APFEFTNSSTDCDNDPSKCVNPGINGRVDSKVDQQYVLNK
-278 QSGECTNKGDS
+278 QG
-289 NDNCVYPQKNGLVK
+289 
-303 SNVDKKYVLDKQ
+303 
-315 SIVNN
+315 IVNN
-320 FRGKTDLDVSLL
+320 FRKKIEID
-332 NGAGVDGL
+332 
-340 GSNTTPTNNDD
+340 
-351 GKNYG
+351 
-356 QLAVVA
+356 AVVLKNSGVVGLA
-362 SALNPQKLFGT
+362 NGYGNDGEYGTLGVEAYALDPTKLFGNNL
-373 DYKTINLADLRA
+373 KTINLEDLRT

-394 GYTHNGNMTYQRVPV
+394 GYGHNGNMTYQRVPT
-409 VGSNGQQEKKDD
+409 GQNENGKP
-421 GALKD
+421 KD

-441 GQPSFPSNYPN
+441 GQSAFPSNYPN

-483 INFANLNSQTNYNLN
+483 INFANLGSQTNYNLN
-498 ATLNTQDMANS
+498 ASLNTQDLANS
-509 VIGTIQK
+509 MLSTIQK
-516 TLTATSTTTT
+516 TFVTSSVTNHYF
-526 TSYHHSKS
+526 SSAS
-534 LQRFR
+534 QSFR
-539 SPLLGI
+539 SPILGV
-545 NVKIGYQNY
+545 NAKIGYQNY

-590 LLDFITTY
+590 LVDFITTY

-637 GSGNLDAATGLNYRY
+637 GSGNLDVATGLNYRY

-670 SVISSGS
+670 SIVSSDG

>member
-6 IPLLLCSALE
+6 IPLLLFSALE

-38 TQEKNYT
+38 TQEKRH
-45 TTQTTTKTTTNNYNY
+45 TTTKNTYATYNY
-60 LPLNSILQRATNL
+60 LPTDSVLKRAANL
-73 FKDADISKLS
+73 FTDAKSISQLN

-89 VRASLDLSG
+89 VKVLYIG
-98 HLTIENFLPY
+98 GKLTIENFLPY
-108 NLNNVKLSF
+108 NLSNVKLSF
-117 TDAQGNVI
+117 KDAQGNAI
-125 DLGVIETLPKQSKIV
+125 DLGVIETIPKHSKIV
-140 LSYQQFNETKQVFD
+140 LPGEAFD
-154 NIMEEQKKYYEK
+154 SLK
-166 EAERRKNKT
+166 EAFDKIGPYTFFLPKFEA
-175 TSSVSE
+175 TSTSI
-181 TNREPSFT
+181 
-189 FPTFEVLSTP
+189 
-199 HSDPNTQRVFEA
+199 SDANTQRVFET
-211 LSKINTNLV
+211 LNKIKTNLI
-220 MKYSDTNNF
+220 MKYSNENPSNFNTCPYNNNGNT
-229 ESAKDKTEKFTAKTA
+229 KNDCWQNFTPQTA

-269 APFEFTDNK
+269 APFEFTNSSTDCDSDPSKCVNPGVNGRVDTKVDQQYILNK
-278 QSGECTNKGDS
+278 QG
-289 NDNCVYPQKNGLVK
+289 
-303 SNVDKKYVLDKQ
+303 
-315 SIVNN
+315 IINN
-320 FRGKTDLDVSLL
+320 FRKKIEID
-332 NGAGVDGL
+332 
-340 GSNTTPTNNDD
+340 
-351 GKNYG
+351 
-356 QLAVVA
+356 AVVLKNSGVVGLA
-362 SALNPQKLFGT
+362 NGYGNDGEYGTLGVEAYALEPQKLFGNNL
-373 DYKTINLADLRA
+373 KTINLEDLRT

-394 GYTHNGNMTYQRVPV
+394 GYGHNGNMTYQRVPT
-409 VGSNGQQEKKDD
+409 GQNENGKP
-421 GALKD
+421 KD
-426 SDGLPYNVCSLYGGQ
+426 SDGLPYNVCSLYGGSN
-441 GQPSFPSNYPN
+441 QPAFPSNYPN

-483 INFANLNSQTNYNLN
+483 IDYANLSAQKNYNLN
-498 ATLNTQDMANS
+498 ASLNTQDLANS
-509 VIGTIQK
+509 MLSTIQK
-516 TLTATSTTTT
+516 TFVTSSVTNHYF
-526 TSYHHSKS
+526 SSAS
-534 LQRFR
+534 QSFR
-539 SPLLGI
+539 SPILGV
-545 NVKIGYQNY
+545 NAKIGYQNY

-571 AKAANQKVQQ
+571 SKALNQKVQQ

-598 SNKNSPTGIQTR
+598 SNKNSPIGIQTK

-623 RGLYNSYYALNKVK
+623 RGLYNSYYVLNKVK
-637 GSGNLDAATGLNYRY
+637 GSGNLDVATGLNYRY

-670 SVISSGS
+670 SVVSSGS

>member
-6 IPLLLCSALE
+6 IPLLLFSVLE

-38 TQEKNYT
+38 TQEKRH
-45 TTQTTTKTTTNNYNY
+45 TTTKNTYATYNY
-60 LPLNSILQRATNL
+60 LPTDTILKRAANL
-73 FKDADISKLS
+73 FTNAEAISKLK

-89 VRASLDLSG
+89 VRVSYMYNG
-98 HLTIENFLPY
+98 QLTIENFLPY
-108 NLNNVKLSF
+108 NLSNVKLSF

-125 DLGVIETLPKQSKIV
+125 DLGVIETIPKHSKIV
-140 LSYQQFNETKQVFD
+140 LPGEAFDSLKEVFD
-154 NIMEEQKKYYEK
+154 KIDPYTFFLPKI
-166 EAERRKNKT
+166 EA
-175 TSSVSE
+175 TSTSVS
-181 TNREPSFT
+181 
-189 FPTFEVLSTP
+189 
-199 HSDPNTQRVFEA
+199 DANTQRVFET
-211 LSKINTNLV
+211 LNKIKTNLV
-220 MKYSDTNNF
+220 VNYRNENKF
-229 ESAKDKTEKFTAKTA
+229 KDHENHWEAFTPQTA

-269 APFEFTDNK
+269 APFEFTNK
-278 QSGECTNKGDS
+278 GGGGECDTSKE
-289 NDNCVYPQKNGLVK
+289 NDCVNPGTNGLVN
-303 SNVDKKYVLDKQ
+303 SQNQQYVLNKQ
-315 SIVNN
+315 DIVNK
-320 FRGKTDLDVSLL
+320 FRNKADLDVVILKDS
-332 NGAGVDGL
+332 GVVGL
-340 GSNTTPTNNDD
+340 GSDITPSNNDD
-351 GKNYG
+351 GKHYG
-356 QLAVVA
+356 QLGVVA
-362 SALNPQKLFGT
+362 SALDPKKLFS
-373 DYKTINLADLRA
+373 DNLKTINLEDLRT

-394 GYTHNGNMTYQRVPV
+394 GYTHNGNMTYQRVPT
-409 VGSNGQQEKKDD
+409 GQNENGKP
-421 GALKD
+421 KD
-426 SDGLPYNVCSLYGGQ
+426 SDGLPYNVCSRFNGS
-441 GQPSFPSNYPN
+441 GQPTFPSNYPN

-483 INFANLNSQTNYNLN
+483 INYANLGSQTNYNLN
-498 ATLNTQDMANS
+498 ASLNTQDLANS
-509 VIGTIQK
+509 MLSTIQK
-516 TLTATSTTTT
+516 TFLTSSVTNHYSSSASQ
-526 TSYHHSKS
+526 S
-534 LQRFR
+534 FR
-539 SPLLGI
+539 SPILGV
-545 NVKIGYQNY
+545 NAKIGYQNY

-571 AKAANQKVQQ
+571 AKASSEKVQQ

-598 SNKNSPTGIQTR
+598 SNKNNPIDIQTK

-637 GSGNLDAATGLNYRY
+637 GSGNLDATTGLNYRY

-670 SVISSGS
+670 SVISSG
-677 DYTNSFVFNE
+677 DGYTNSLVFNE

>member
-38 TQEKNYT
+38 TQEKRH
-45 TTQTTTKTTTNNYNY
+45 TTTKNTYTTYNY
-60 LPLNSILQRATNL
+60 LPTDAVLKRAANL
-73 FKDADISKLS
+73 FTDAKSISQLN

-89 VRASLDLSG
+89 VKVLYIG
-98 HLTIENFLPY
+98 GKLTIENFLPY
-108 NLNNVKLSF
+108 NLSNVKLSF

-125 DLGVIETLPKQSKIV
+125 DLGVIETIPKHSKIV
-140 LSYQQFNETKQVFD
+140 LPGDAFD
-154 NIMEEQKKYYEK
+154 SLK
-166 EAERRKNKT
+166 EAFDKIGPYTFFLPKFEA
-175 TSSVSE
+175 TSTSVS
-181 TNREPSFT
+181 
-189 FPTFEVLSTP
+189 
-199 HSDPNTQRVFEA
+199 DANTQRVFET
-211 LSKINTNLV
+211 LNKIKTNLI
-220 MKYSDTNNF
+220 MKYSSENPSNFNTCPYNNNGNT
-229 ESAKDKTEKFTAKTA
+229 KNDCWQPFTPQTA

-269 APFEFTDNK
+269 APFEFTNSPTDCDNDLSKCVNPGINGRVDSKVDQQYVLNK
-278 QSGECTNKGDS
+278 QG
-289 NDNCVYPQKNGLVK
+289 
-303 SNVDKKYVLDKQ
+303 
-315 SIVNN
+315 IVNN
-320 FRGKTDLDVSLL
+320 FRKKIEID
-332 NGAGVDGL
+332 
-340 GSNTTPTNNDD
+340 
-351 GKNYG
+351 
-356 QLAVVA
+356 AVVLKDSGVVGLA
-362 SALNPQKLFGT
+362 NGYGNDGEYGTLGVEAYALDPTKLFGNNL
-373 DYKTINLADLRA
+373 KTINLADLRT

-394 GYTHNGNMTYQRVPV
+394 GYTHNGNMTYQRVPT
-409 VGSNGQQEKKDD
+409 GQNENGKP
-421 GALKD
+421 KD

-441 GQPSFPSNYPN
+441 GQSAFPSNYPN

-483 INFANLNSQTNYNLN
+483 INFANLGSQTNYNLN
-498 ATLNTQDMANS
+498 ASLNTQDLANS
-509 VIGTIQK
+509 MLSTIQK
-516 TLTATSTTTT
+516 TFVTSSVTNHYF
-526 TSYHHSKS
+526 SSAS
-534 LQRFR
+534 QSFR
-539 SPLLGI
+539 SPILGV
-545 NVKIGYQNY
+545 NAKIGYQNY

-590 LLDFITTY
+590 LVDFITTY
-598 SNKNSPTGIQTR
+598 SNKNNPIDIQTR

-637 GSGNLDAATGLNYRY
+637 GSGNLDVATGLNYRY

-670 SVISSGS
+670 SIVSSNG
-677 DYTNSFVFNE
+677 DYTNSLVFNE

>member
-6 IPLLLCSALE
+6 IPLLLFSALE

-38 TQEKNYT
+38 TQEKRH
-45 TTQTTTKTTTNNYNY
+45 TTTKNTYATYNY
-60 LPLNSILQRATNL
+60 LPTDSVLKRAANL
-73 FKDADISKLS
+73 FTDAKSISQLT

-89 VRASLDLSG
+89 IKVLYIG
-98 HLTIENFLPY
+98 GKLTIENFLPY
-108 NLNNVKLSF
+108 NLSNVKLSF
-117 TDAQGNVI
+117 KDAQGNTI
-125 DLGVIETLPKQSKIV
+125 DLGVIETIPKHSKMVLPG
-140 LSYQQFNETKQVFD
+140 EAFD
-154 NIMEEQKKYYEK
+154 SLK
-166 EAERRKNKT
+166 EAFDKIGPYTFFFPKFET
-175 TSSVSE
+175 TSTSI
-181 TNREPSFT
+181 
-189 FPTFEVLSTP
+189 
-199 HSDPNTQRVFEA
+199 SDTNTQRVFET
-211 LSKINTNLV
+211 LNKIKTNLI
-220 MKYSDTNNF
+220 MKYSNENPSNFNTCPYNNNGNT
-229 ESAKDKTEKFTAKTA
+229 KNDCWQNFTPQTA

-269 APFEFTDNK
+269 APFEFTNSSTDCDSDPSKCVNPGVNGRVDTKVDQQYILNK
-278 QSGECTNKGDS
+278 QG
-289 NDNCVYPQKNGLVK
+289 
-303 SNVDKKYVLDKQ
+303 
-315 SIVNN
+315 IINN
-320 FRGKTDLDVSLL
+320 FRKKIEID
-332 NGAGVDGL
+332 
-340 GSNTTPTNNDD
+340 
-351 GKNYG
+351 
-356 QLAVVA
+356 AVVLKNSGVVGLA
-362 SALNPQKLFGT
+362 NGYGNDGEYGTLGVEAYALEPQKLFGN
-373 DYKTINLADLRA
+373 DLKTINLADLRT

-394 GYTHNGNMTYQRVPV
+394 GYTHNGNMTYQRVPT
-409 VGSNGQQEKKDD
+409 GQNENGKP
-421 GALKD
+421 KD
-426 SDGLPYNVCSLYGGQ
+426 SDGLPYNVCSLYGGSNQ
-441 GQPSFPSNYPN
+441 SAFPSNYPN

-483 INFANLNSQTNYNLN
+483 IDYANLSAQTNYNLN
-498 ATLNTQDMANS
+498 ASLNTQDLANS
-509 VIGTIQK
+509 MLGTIQK
-516 TLTATSTTTT
+516 TFVTSSVTNHYF
-526 TSYHHSKS
+526 SSAS
-534 LQRFR
+534 QSFR
-539 SPLLGI
+539 SPILGV
-545 NVKIGYQNY
+545 NAKIGYQNY

-571 AKAANQKVQQ
+571 SKALNQKFQQ

-598 SNKNSPTGIQTR
+598 SNKNSPIGVQ

-623 RGLYNSYYALNKVK
+623 RGLYNSYYVLNKVK
-637 GSGNLDAATGLNYRY
+637 GSGNLDVATGLNYRY

-670 SVISSGS
+670 SVVSSGS

>member
-6 IPLLLCSALE
+6 IPLLLFSALE

-38 TQEKNYT
+38 TQEKRH
-45 TTQTTTKTTTNNYNY
+45 TTTKNTYATYNY
-60 LPLNSILQRATNL
+60 LPTDTILKRAANL
-73 FKDADISKLS
+73 FTDAKSISQLN

-89 VRASLDLSG
+89 VKVLYIG
-98 HLTIENFLPY
+98 GKLTIENFLPY
-108 NLNNVKLSF
+108 NLSNVKLSF
-117 TDAQGNVI
+117 TDAQGNTI
-125 DLGVIETLPKQSKIV
+125 DLGVIETIPKHSKIV
-140 LSYQQFNETKQVFD
+140 LPGEAFD
-154 NIMEEQKKYYEK
+154 SLK
-166 EAERRKNKT
+166 EAFDKIDPYTFFFPKFEA
-175 TSSVSE
+175 TSTSVS
-181 TNREPSFT
+181 
-189 FPTFEVLSTP
+189 
-199 HSDPNTQRVFEA
+199 DANTQRVFET
-211 LSKINTNLV
+211 LNKIKTNLI
-220 MKYSDTNNF
+220 MKYSNENPNNF
-229 ESAKDKTEKFTAKTA
+229 NTCPYNNNGNTKNDCWQNFTPQTA

-269 APFEFTDNK
+269 APFEFTNSSTDCDNDPSKCVNPGVNGRVDTKVDQQYILNK
-278 QSGECTNKGDS
+278 QG
-289 NDNCVYPQKNGLVK
+289 
-303 SNVDKKYVLDKQ
+303 
-315 SIVNN
+315 IINN
-320 FRGKTDLDVSLL
+320 FRKKIEID
-332 NGAGVDGL
+332 
-340 GSNTTPTNNDD
+340 
-351 GKNYG
+351 
-356 QLAVVA
+356 AVVLKNSGVVGLA
-362 SALNPQKLFGT
+362 NGYGNDGEYGTLGVEAYALEPQKLFGNNL
-373 DYKTINLADLRA
+373 KTINLADLRT

-394 GYTHNGNMTYQRVPV
+394 GYGHNGNMTYQRVPT
-409 VGSNGQQEKKDD
+409 GQNENGKP
-421 GALKD
+421 KD
-426 SDGLPYNVCSLYGGQ
+426 SDGLPYNVCSLYGGSN
-441 GQPSFPSNYPN
+441 QPAFPSNHPN

-483 INFANLNSQTNYNLN
+483 IDYANLSAQTNYNLN
-498 ATLNTQDMANS
+498 ASLNTQDLANS
-509 VIGTIQK
+509 MLNTIQK
-516 TLTATSTTTT
+516 TFVTSSVTNHYF
-526 TSYHHSKS
+526 SSAS
-534 LQRFR
+534 QSFR
-539 SPLLGI
+539 SPILGV
-545 NVKIGYQNY
+545 NAKIGYQNY

-571 AKAANQKVQQ
+571 SKALNQKFQQ

-598 SNKNSPTGIQTR
+598 SNKNSPIGVQTR

-623 RGLYNSYYALNKVK
+623 RGLYNSYYVLNKVK
-637 GSGNLDAATGLNYRY
+637 GSGNLDVATGLNYRY

-670 SVISSGS
+670 SVVSSGS

>member
-6 IPLLLCSALE
+6 IPLLLFSALE

-38 TQEKNYT
+38 TQE
-45 TTQTTTKTTTNNYNY
+45 QRRTTTKNTYATYNY
-60 LPLNSILQRATNL
+60 LPTDAVLKRAANL
-73 FKDADISKLS
+73 FTNAEAISKLK

-89 VRASLDLSG
+89 VRVLYMYNG
-98 HLTIENFLPY
+98 QLTIENFLPY
-108 NLNNVKLSF
+108 NLSNVKLSF

-125 DLGVIETLPKQSKIV
+125 DLGVIETIPKHSKIV
-140 LSYQQFNETKQVFD
+140 LPGDAFD
-154 NIMEEQKKYYEK
+154 SLKVDPYTLFLPKI
-166 EAERRKNKT
+166 EA
-175 TSSVSE
+175 TSTSVS
-181 TNREPSFT
+181 
-189 FPTFEVLSTP
+189 
-199 HSDPNTQRVFEA
+199 DANTQRVFET
-211 LSKINTNLV
+211 LNKIKTNLV
-220 MKYSDTNNF
+220 VNYRNENKF
-229 ESAKDKTEKFTAKTA
+229 ENHKDHWEAFTPQTA

-269 APFEFTDNK
+269 APFDF
-278 QSGECTNKGDS
+278 TNKGGGECDTS
-289 NDNCVYPQKNGLVK
+289 KENECVNPGTNGRVN
-303 SNVDKKYVLDKQ
+303 SQNASYVLNKQ
-315 SIVNN
+315 DIVNK
-320 FRGKTDLDVSLL
+320 FRNKADLDVVILKDS
-332 NGAGVDGL
+332 GVVGL
-340 GSNTTPTNNDD
+340 GSDITPSNNDD
-351 GKNYG
+351 GKHYG
-356 QLAVVA
+356 QLGVVA
-362 SALNPQKLFGT
+362 SALDPTKLFGN
-373 DYKTINLADLRA
+373 DLKTINLEDLRT

-394 GYTHNGNMTYQRVPV
+394 GYGHNGNMTYQRVPT
-409 VGSNGQQEKKDD
+409 GQNENGKP
-421 GALKD
+421 KD
-426 SDGLPYNVCSLYGGQ
+426 SDGLPYNVCSLYGGSN
-441 GQPSFPSNYPN
+441 QPAFPSNYPN

-483 INFANLNSQTNYNLN
+483 INFANLGSQTNYNLN
-498 ATLNTQDMANS
+498 ASLNTQDLANS
-509 VIGTIQK
+509 MLSTIQK
-516 TLTATSTTTT
+516 TFVTSSVTDHYF
-526 TSYHHSKS
+526 SSAS
-534 LQRFR
+534 QNFR
-539 SPLLGI
+539 SPILGV
-545 NVKIGYQNY
+545 NAKIGYQNY

-590 LLDFITTY
+590 LVDFITTY
-598 SNKNSPTGIQTR
+598 SNKNSPIGIQ

-637 GSGNLDAATGLNYRY
+637 GSGNLDVATGLNYRY

-670 SVISSGS
+670 SVVSSNG

>member
-6 IPLLLCSALE
+6 IPLLLCNALE

-38 TQEKNYT
+38 TQEKRH
-45 TTQTTTKTTTNNYNY
+45 TTTKNTYATYNY
-60 LPLNSILQRATNL
+60 LPTDTILKRAANL
-73 FKDADISKLS
+73 FTDAKSISQLN

-89 VRASLDLSG
+89 VKVLYIG
-98 HLTIENFLPY
+98 GKLTIENFLPY
-108 NLNNVKLSF
+108 NLSNVKLSF

-125 DLGVIETLPKQSKIV
+125 DLGVIETIPKHSKIV
-140 LSYQQFNETKQVFD
+140 LPEEAFD
-154 NIMEEQKKYYEK
+154 SLK
-166 EAERRKNKT
+166 EVLDKIDPYTFFFPKFEA
-175 TSSVSE
+175 TSTSVS
-181 TNREPSFT
+181 
-189 FPTFEVLSTP
+189 
-199 HSDPNTQRVFEA
+199 DANTQRVFET
-211 LSKINTNLV
+211 LNKIKTNLI
-220 MKYSDTNNF
+220 MKYSNENPSNFNTCPYNNNGNT
-229 ESAKDKTEKFTAKTA
+229 KNDCWQPFTPQTA

-269 APFEFTDNK
+269 APFEFTNSPTDCDNDPSKCVNPGINGRVDSKVDQQYVLNK
-278 QSGECTNKGDS
+278 QG
-289 NDNCVYPQKNGLVK
+289 
-303 SNVDKKYVLDKQ
+303 
-315 SIVNN
+315 IVNN
-320 FRGKTDLDVSLL
+320 FRKKIEID
-332 NGAGVDGL
+332 
-340 GSNTTPTNNDD
+340 
-351 GKNYG
+351 
-356 QLAVVA
+356 AVVLKNSGVVGLA
-362 SALNPQKLFGT
+362 NGYGNDGEYGTLGVEAYALDPTKLFGNNL
-373 DYKTINLADLRA
+373 KTINLEDLRT

-394 GYTHNGNMTYQRVPV
+394 GYGHNGNMTYQRVPT
-409 VGSNGQQEKKDD
+409 GQNENGKP
-421 GALKD
+421 KD

-441 GQPSFPSNYPN
+441 GQSAFPSNYPN

-498 ATLNTQDMANS
+498 ASLNTQDLANS
-509 VIGTIQK
+509 MLSTIQK
-516 TLTATSTTTT
+516 TFVTSSVTDHYF
-526 TSYHHSKS
+526 SSAS
-534 LQRFR
+534 QNFR
-539 SPLLGI
+539 SPILGV
-545 NVKIGYQNY
+545 NAKIGYQNY

-571 AKAANQKVQQ
+571 AKAANQEVQQ

-590 LLDFITTY
+590 LVDFITTY

-637 GSGNLDAATGLNYRY
+637 GSGNLDVATGLNYRY

-670 SVISSGS
+670 SIVSSGG
-677 DYTNSFVFNE
+677 DYTNSLVFNE